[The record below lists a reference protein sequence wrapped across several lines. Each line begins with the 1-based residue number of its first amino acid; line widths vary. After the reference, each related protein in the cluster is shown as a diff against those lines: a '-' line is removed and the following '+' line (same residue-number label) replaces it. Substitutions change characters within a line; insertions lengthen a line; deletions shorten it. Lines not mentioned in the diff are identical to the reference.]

1 MASLEKIEE
10 MLIKKAK
17 EDSLQK
23 NKSKSKRNEFIKE
36 HYKKCL
42 QLISPIMN
50 NGKIIIKEF
59 QYNIIMHL
67 FRLSLNIDYIPSVFI
82 KQMAEL
88 SSFTTIEIEGFFAE
102 IKSHKSTEFLSM
114 YYKIVSVIMN
124 NKYIKESKKKYF
136 ENVMSEKLNEKTIS
150 FFMNL
155 ITQSNETLDPK
166 TKILIKAITQ
176 NEFEFFEVFAHNF
189 KKVLFELIN
198 SKNNKNWINKYVF
211 KIIEKCLIKLPKVE
225 KEFLVKLGEICH
237 SLIDLF
243 LTKKNMNIKKI
254 YRQSMR
260 IMYIIYH
267 KRNEKLS
274 KILKFFD
281 LKFKPIL
288 NIKEL
293 QKDFILDTID
303 DFFDIN
309 FNILNNNSD
318 LLQYYK
324 YFYDLLLNSQSGLET
339 EIYNHSIEE
348 IFKYEMN
355 LHINDNNN
363 ISFIRKLLKDF
374 CSSDEKLNQLSINLI
389 CGIIKK
395 FPSYMKI
402 KIVEEISLTNFS
414 FFNNEKHI
422 PFLVKLLES
431 LEENTNE
438 QKILD
443 YYMKYLD
450 TLFIHMINKK
460 YSSQRFIQFLDTVN
474 CSQEKKFYLTVKYA
488 NKFFIYL
495 QENNLFIR
503 GDALSRTKTKRNKNK
518 EKDGGKNNDSSSII
532 KYNTFYIPV
541 KSNNESNFTIDE
553 IVINFLR
560 ILAMNSVNIEY
571 FPENKY
577 QELLNIYSF
586 FIIYKITM
594 FPEIEYNSKLQ
605 ILSSYNKN
613 DIDYSIYLL
622 IFSNNL
628 PQITFNRNTCLTSP
642 IKIEISPLLLTEI
655 KRNKKILPSEF
666 SDFGM
671 THDINIETKIYLLG
685 IYYQFVSKYYLI
697 NAIFNKEEPW
707 PQQLQL
713 LTSKIDIN
721 QLYHVKISVINL
733 FYYMSDNLFITYNN
747 NKEFLS
753 KMFSKFEEKNFKT
766 FRSSFN
772 TIFKQKIISH
782 DLKLLLNFSCYFQE
796 YISEKAIKLIK
807 KYAKYFPFLLNE
819 YDIFEYYVN
828 ILGIL
833 IYKTIQK
840 YDYFITE
847 IPIEGMNLSLEI
859 SSDNKKLTQTYKSL
873 NKIFEKSLQKSY
885 MINNNNISFNM
896 SNYMNQY
903 TINPTGRGEVMN
915 FSVNLLQK
923 IYNNIK
929 KIEIPPTLKTSAYLE
944 AEKFQNYYKTH
955 VKKNYDKYLSLASVN
970 DIYSPGDYSK
980 STKLQLRNKYIGI
993 IEGKMN
999 NLKTEFNND
1008 DDECYYKFKSEITKK
1023 ILLYFKEE
1031 QNIDS
1036 LTNKMTSIMIELSA
1050 FIIYIDRKDFM
1061 PTFRKSIIRDEILNI
1076 ITSISMT
1083 LYNSSSYETIC
1094 FCWEWILYFKHDR
1107 IQIVLDNIK
1116 NCILNKATNFIS
1128 GSDSTKK
1135 NDSDIFN
1142 LINTLDESVIK
1153 SQKDYENN
1161 LPKKIKEIED
1171 SIEQNNNVVN
1181 NKTLLKI
1188 ELINERL
1195 NKNCN
1200 YITYEEFINSRI
1212 ILLKFLKECMN
1223 EFCKCDMEKLNRVYK
1238 IIKILIDEDIDLN
1251 RYKVPIYIYLHFL
1264 IFNISLEIIDIFSSR
1279 LSLFKISEDELLDFK
1294 LRTIL
1299 FALNYFLYDNQR
1311 RLIPNQFILQETQQ
1325 TMINC
1330 EELLHSD
1337 KSKKKEINPKNDRNV
1352 LKLLVEVLGG
1362 SLRENKKYKLT
1373 FEDFEQ
1379 ILIFLIESEMNRL
1392 KYWNNPSASHTSS
1405 MTGHDEEK
1413 RKKILTNIFT
1423 YSDKLSIK
1431 LIQRFPWIE
1440 KKYPSLITSLG
1451 EKILSNKKEF
1461 YNEPYALNIMIKYII
1476 DSKKRDLQN
1485 GGIMKHFICWK
1496 FPLLNFSLQY
1506 ISLEYDDYYY
1516 LHKFCIHILNH
1527 SSTTAIIFYL
1537 PQLIQS
1543 LRTETH
1549 FQVPEFILKKCKES
1563 AMITHQ
1569 FLWALKVEEVMAPQI
1584 KKRYL
1589 PKNYIEKIN
1598 SSEISRILR
1607 YKIMKNLN
1615 YIQRKF
1621 WYEEDKIFSDVNEV
1635 SACFLHPEGDYSHL
1649 NLKMTKEEKTDFV
1662 RGELAKLQGKILPY
1676 IYLPTNPTYRLS
1688 NILPKSAVTLQSAK
1702 KVPFK
1707 VSFEA
1712 VEYPGPDKEK
1722 SINNMS
1728 VLDFIEFEFE
1738 SMKKPYIPLIVS
1750 FIHSFRN
1757 RNEMFSIGIPTNI
1770 NEKNNMNKISQK
1782 ILDEEEIEKNSFN
1795 NYKIDKDNSDLS
1807 LSDIDIN
1814 EEGNINND
1822 TAQEKDN
1829 PQNLYIPI
1837 LEPRAFRENKNYLND
1852 AIDNGHFP
1860 NDTIPAIENGQK
1872 NAIYPYNSV
1881 TLKNTLSNEKSQNN
1895 NDKLKDAFFV
1905 ALEKNSAHNLLTLCR
1920 NTTNNNDTNIY
1931 KGKFNNIVNQNLKAD
1946 NDINSNIYLNQQ
1958 IQFQQTIEDNNKRH
1972 NLSFLDDCT
1981 LDDQEEEYEVRSNQS
1996 SDSFGIQN
2004 SKLIEE
2010 SINKEPNKINMPC
2023 IFKVG
2028 DDLRQ
2033 DSLAL
2038 QVIQIFREIFKQSGL
2053 NLYTYPYQTISTIS
2067 PKCNDLGGYIEV
2079 VKDTDS
2085 RDQIGKTY
2093 DTNLYDYYLCS
2104 FGQENSNEFREARK
2118 NLIES
2123 TAAYAIISY
2132 ILQIKDRHNGN
2143 ILVDKKG
2150 HLIHIDFG
2158 FIFDIS
2164 PGGNMKFEKAEFKL
2178 TKEMMQ
2184 IMGGNNSE
2192 AYKTFVDLTCKAFLA
2207 CRDNM
2212 NKLLDPVV
2220 LMFSSGLDCFRD
2232 NSIKN
2237 FIDRFKLELSEE
2249 EAVKYMKSAI
2259 QTAEDN
2265 WRTNMYDFIQKKQN
2279 NIYY

>member
-1 MASLEKIEE
+1 MKNLEQIEE
-10 MLIKKAK
+10 MLIKRIK
-17 EDSLQK
+17 EEKSQQK
-23 NKSKSKRNEFIKE
+23 NNFTKKSKSYEFLKE

-42 QLISPIMN
+42 QLISPIML

-67 FRLSLNIDYIPSVFI
+67 FRLTLRTDYIPSVFI
-82 KQMAEL
+82 KQIAEM
-88 SSFTTIEIEGFFAE
+88 SSFTTIEIEGYFSE
-102 IKSHKSTEFLSM
+102 IKSHKSTEFLTM

-124 NKYIKESKKKYF
+124 NKYIKESKKKFF
-136 ENVMSEKLNEKTIS
+136 ESVMTEKLNEKTIS
-150 FFMNL
+150 FFMSL
-155 ITQSNETLDPK
+155 ITQSNESLDPNS
-166 TKILIKAITQ
+166 KILIKAITQ

-189 KKVLFELIN
+189 KKVLFELIY
-198 SKNNKNWINKYVF
+198 SKTNRNWINKYVF

-225 KEFLVKLGEICH
+225 KDFLLKLGEICH
-237 SLIDLF
+237 SLMDLF
-243 LTKKNMNIKKI
+243 LIKKNMNIKKL

-260 IMYIIYH
+260 IIYIIYH
-267 KRNEKLS
+267 KRNERLS

-288 NIKEL
+288 EMKEL
-293 QKDFILDTID
+293 SKEFIIDTIN
-303 DFFDIN
+303 DFFEVN
-309 FNILNNNSD
+309 LYILNQNSD
-318 LLQYYK
+318 ISQYYK
-324 YFYDLLLNSQSGLET
+324 YFYEQLLKSQNVLET

-348 IFKYEMN
+348 IFKYEMKMN
-355 LHINDNNN
+355 SNDNNN
-363 ISFIRKLLKDF
+363 ISFLRKLLKDF
-374 CSSDEKLNQLSINLI
+374 CESDEKKNQLSINLI
-389 CGIIKK
+389 CEIIKK

-414 FFNNEKHI
+414 FFNNVKHI

-450 TLFIHMINKK
+450 TLFIHMINRK

-474 CSQEKKFYLTVKYA
+474 CTQEKKFYLTIKYA

-503 GDALSRTKTKRNKNK
+503 GDLLSRTKTRKKTTNKLDNPM
-518 EKDGGKNNDSSSII
+518 I
-532 KYNTFYIPV
+532 KYNTFYIPI
-541 KSNNESNFTIDE
+541 KGGNEDVFNIDE

-560 ILAMNSVNIEY
+560 ILALNSVNIEY
-571 FPENKY
+571 FPENRY

-594 FPEIEYNSKLQ
+594 FPEIEYNSKLL
-605 ILSSYNKN
+605 ILSNNSKN
-613 DIDYSIYLL
+613 DIEYSVYLL

-628 PQITFNRNTCLTSP
+628 PQITFNRNTCLTTP
-642 IKIEISPLLLTEI
+642 IKIEISPLLLTQI
-655 KRNKKILPSEF
+655 KGNKKILPSEF
-666 SDFGM
+666 SDFGI
-671 THDINIETKIYLLG
+671 TQDINIETKIYLLG

-697 NAIFNKEEPW
+697 NVIFNKEEPW

-713 LTSKIDIN
+713 LANIINID
-721 QLYHVKISVINL
+721 QLYHVKISLINL
-733 FYYMSDNLFITYNN
+733 FYYMSDNLFITYND

-753 KMFSKFEEKNFKT
+753 RMFSKFEEKNFKT

-782 DLKLLLNFSCYFQE
+782 DLKLLLNFACYFNE
-796 YISEKAIKLIK
+796 DISEKAIKLIK

-828 ILGIL
+828 ILGVL

-840 YDYFITE
+840 YDFYITE
-847 IPIEGMNLSLEI
+847 FPMEGINIPLEI
-859 SSDNKKLTQTYKSL
+859 SSDNKKLAHIYKNLS
-873 NKIFEKSLQKSY
+873 KIFEKSLQKSY

-903 TINPTGRGEVMN
+903 TINPTGRGEIMN

-970 DIYSPGDYSK
+970 DIFSPGDYSK

-993 IEGKMN
+993 VEGKMN
-999 NLKTEFNND
+999 NLKSEYNN
-1008 DDECYYKFKSEITKK
+1008 DDECYYKFKSDITKK
-1023 ILLYFKEE
+1023 IIIYFKEE

-1061 PTFRKSIIRDEILNI
+1061 PTFNKSIIRDEILNI

-1083 LYNSSSYETIC
+1083 LYNTSSYETIC
-1094 FCWEWILYFKHDR
+1094 FCWEWILYFKHDI
-1107 IQIVLDNIK
+1107 IQIVLNNIK
-1116 NCILNKATNFIS
+1116 NCILNKESNFIS
-1128 GSDSTKK
+1128 GSDYTKK
-1135 NDSDIFN
+1135 NNSDIFN
-1142 LINTLDESVIK
+1142 LINTLEESIIK
-1153 SQKDYENN
+1153 SQKDYEVN

-1171 SIEQNNNVVN
+1171 SIYQRNIINNN
-1181 NKTLLKI
+1181 KSQLKI
-1188 ELINERL
+1188 QLINEKL

-1200 YITYEEFINSRI
+1200 KITYEEFINSRI

-1223 EFCKCDMEKLNRVYK
+1223 EFCKCDMEKLTRVYK
-1238 IIKILIDEDIDLN
+1238 IIKILIDEDIDIN
-1251 RYKVPIYIYLHFL
+1251 RFKVPIYIYLHFL
-1264 IFNISLEIIDIFSSR
+1264 VLNISLEIIDIFSVR
-1279 LSLFKISEDELLDFK
+1279 LSLFKISENELLDFK

-1299 FALNYFLYDNQR
+1299 YALNYFLYDNQR
-1311 RLIPNQFILQETQQ
+1311 RLIPNKFILQETQQ

-1337 KSKKKEINPKNDRNV
+1337 KNKKKEINPKNRII

-1362 SLRENKKYKLT
+1362 NIQENKKNKIT
-1373 FEDFEQ
+1373 FEDFEK

-1413 RKKILTNIFT
+1413 IKKLLTNIFN

-1431 LIQRFPWIE
+1431 LIQRFPWIQ
-1440 KKYPSLITSLG
+1440 KKYPYLIASLG
-1451 EKILSNKKEF
+1451 EKIYSNKKEF
-1461 YNEPYALNIMIKYII
+1461 YNEPYALNILIEYII
-1476 DSKKRDLQN
+1476 DSNKNDLKK

-1496 FPLLNFSLQY
+1496 LPLLNFSLQY
-1506 ISLEYDDYYY
+1506 ISLKYDDCYY
-1516 LHKFCIHILNH
+1516 LHKFCTHILNH

-1549 FQVPEFILKKCKES
+1549 FQVPSFILKKCKES
-1563 AMITHQ
+1563 SMITHQ
-1569 FLWALKVEEVMAPQI
+1569 FLWALNVEEIMSPKI

-1589 PKNYIEKIN
+1589 PKNYIEKIK
-1598 SSEISRILR
+1598 SYEISKILR
-1607 YKIMKNLN
+1607 FKIIKNLN

-1621 WYEEDKIFSDVNEV
+1621 WYEEDKIFSDINEV
-1635 SACFLHPEGDYSHL
+1635 SACFLHPEGDYAHL
-1649 NLKMTKEEKTDFV
+1649 NLKMTKEEKTEFV
-1662 RGELAKLQGKILPY
+1662 VQELTKLQGKILPY
-1676 IYLPTNPTYRLS
+1676 IYLPTNPTYKLS

-1702 KVPFK
+1702 KVPFI

-1712 VEYPGPDKEK
+1712 VEYPGPDNEK

-1728 VLDFIEFEFE
+1728 LIDFIEFQFE
-1738 SMKKPYIPLIVS
+1738 SDKKNIAPLIVS
-1750 FIHSFRN
+1750 LIHSYRN
-1757 RNEMFSIGIPTNI
+1757 RNEMYSITARTNDDK
-1770 NEKNNMNKISQK
+1770 NYNKYNNMISD
-1782 ILDEEEIEKNSFN
+1782 DEDIESNNLNNGQNSN
-1795 NYKIDKDNSDLS
+1795 VS
-1807 LSDIDIN
+1807 LSDLDIN
-1814 EEGNINND
+1814 DEGNIYND

-1837 LEPRAFRENKNYLND
+1837 LEPRAFRDNNNNIENGLRINT
-1852 AIDNGHFP
+1852 IDKDNFP
-1860 NDTIPAIENGQK
+1860 NDSAQSITNLNFKYTFNNNGIDDKKMINEKLKNNFLGAYENNNAQNILTISPNSKDVNKLTISPK
-1872 NAIYPYNSV
+1872 NKKYNSKV
-1881 TLKNTLSNEKSQNN
+1881 ININEINNNFFVNQKSIDINNIINIKNTNNPNNPNN
-1895 NDKLKDAFFV
+1895 NYQLDF
-1905 ALEKNSAHNLLTLCR
+1905 
-1920 NTTNNNDTNIY
+1920 
-1931 KGKFNNIVNQNLKAD
+1931 
-1946 NDINSNIYLNQQ
+1946 
-1958 IQFQQTIEDNNKRH
+1958 
-1972 NLSFLDDCT
+1972 SFLDDCT
-1981 LDDQEEEYEVRSNQS
+1981 LEEKEEESEIKSNKSLS
-1996 SDSFGIQN
+1996 SFNSQN
-2004 SKLIEE
+2004 SKLLEQNIE
-2010 SINKEPNKINMPC
+2010 KEPNKINMPC

-2038 QVIQIFREIFKQSGL
+2038 QVIQIFKEIFKQSGL
-2053 NLYTYPYQTISTIS
+2053 NIYTYPYQTISTIS
-2067 PKCNDLGGYIEV
+2067 PKYKDLGGYIEV

-2123 TAAYAIISY
+2123 LAAYAVISY

-2143 ILVDKKG
+2143 ILIDKQG

-2164 PGGNMKFEKAEFKL
+2164 PAGNMKFEKAEFKL

-2184 IMGGNNSE
+2184 IMGGNNSD
-2192 AYKTFVDLTCKAFLA
+2192 AYKTFVDLTVKAYLA

-2220 LMFSSGLDCFRD
+2220 LMFSSGLDCFRE

-2237 FIDRFKLELSEE
+2237 FIDRFKLELNEE
-2249 EAVKYMKSAI
+2249 EAVKYMKDI
-2259 QTAEDN
+2259 IETAEDN
-2265 WRTNMYDFIQKKQN
+2265 WRTNVYDFIQKKQN

>member
-1 MASLEKIEE
+1 MNNLEKIEE
-10 MLIKKAK
+10 MLIKRVK
-17 EDSLQK
+17 EENSIQK
-23 NKSKSKRNEFIKE
+23 NKSKKNEFIKE
-36 HYKKCL
+36 HYTKCL
-42 QLISPIMN
+42 QLISPIMY

-67 FRLSLNIDYIPSVFI
+67 FRLTLNIDYIPSIFI
-82 KQMAEL
+82 KQIAEM

-136 ENVMSEKLNEKTIS
+136 ENVMTEKLNEKTIS

-155 ITQSNETLDPK
+155 ITQSNDSLDPK

-198 SKNNKNWINKYVF
+198 TKNNKNWINKYVF

-267 KRNEKLS
+267 KRNEKLT

-288 NIKEL
+288 TMKEL
-293 QKDFILDTID
+293 PKEFLIDTID
-303 DFFDIN
+303 DFFDVN
-309 FNILNNNSD
+309 FNILNQNND

-324 YFYDLLLNSQSGLET
+324 YFYDLLLNSQSGIET
-339 EIYNHSIEE
+339 DIYNHSIEE

-355 LHINDNNN
+355 LHPNDSNNN

-389 CGIIKK
+389 CGIIIK
-395 FPSYMKI
+395 FPSYMKV

-414 FFNNEKHI
+414 FFNNVKHI

-460 YSSQRFIQFLDTVN
+460 YSSQRFIQFLDNVHCT
-474 CSQEKKFYLTVKYA
+474 QEKKFYLTIKYA
-488 NKFFIYL
+488 NKYFIYL

-503 GDALSRTKTKRNKNK
+503 GDVLTRTKTKRGKNK
-518 EKDGGKNNDSSSII
+518 DNKDKVNSEPSIV

-541 KSNNESNFTIDE
+541 KSANEDNFSIDE

-605 ILSSYNKN
+605 ILSSYTKN
-613 DIDYSIYLL
+613 DIEYSIYLL

-628 PQITFNRNTCLTSP
+628 PQITFNRNTCLTTP
-642 IKIEISPLLLTEI
+642 IKIEISPLLLSEI
-655 KRNKKILPSEF
+655 KKNKKILPSEF

-697 NAIFNKEEPW
+697 NVIFNKEEPW
-707 PQQLQL
+707 PQQSQL
-713 LTSKIDIN
+713 LTNIIDIN

-733 FYYMSDNLFITYNN
+733 FYYMCDNLFITISN

-782 DLKLLLNFSCYFQE
+782 DLKLLLNFACYFQE
-796 YISEKAIKLIK
+796 DISEKAIKLIK

-828 ILGIL
+828 ILGVL

-840 YDYFITE
+840 YDFFITE
-847 IPIEGMNLSLEI
+847 IPMEGINSSLEI

-873 NKIFEKSLQKSY
+873 YKIFEKSLQKSY

-903 TINPTGRGEVMN
+903 TINPTGRGEIMN

-955 VKKNYDKYLSLASVN
+955 VKKNYDKFLSLASVN
-970 DIYSPGDYSK
+970 DIFSPGDYSK

-999 NLKTEFNND
+999 NLKTEFNNN

-1023 ILLYFKEE
+1023 IIVYFKEE

-1050 FIIYIDRKDFM
+1050 FIIYIDRKEFM
-1061 PTFRKSIIRDEILNI
+1061 PTFNKSIIRDEILNI

-1116 NCILNKATNFIS
+1116 NCILNKAANFIS
-1128 GSDSTKK
+1128 GSDYTKK

-1142 LINTLDESVIK
+1142 LINTLDESIINA
-1153 SQKDYENN
+1153 QKDYEQN
-1161 LPKKIKEIED
+1161 LPKKIKEIEEAL
-1171 SIEQNNNVVN
+1171 SNNYIINN
-1181 NKTLLKI
+1181 NKTQLKI

-1200 YITYEEFINSRI
+1200 FITYEEFINSRI

-1251 RYKVPIYIYLHFL
+1251 KYKVPIYIYLHFL
-1264 IFNISLEIIDIFSSR
+1264 ILNISLEIIDIFSSR
-1279 LSLFKISEDELLDFK
+1279 LSLFKISENELFDFK

-1311 RLIPNQFILQETQQ
+1311 RLISNKFILQETQQ

-1337 KSKKKEINPKNDRNV
+1337 KGKKKEINSKNDRNV

-1362 SLRENKKYKLT
+1362 SLKENTKCKLT

-1413 RKKILTNIFT
+1413 RKKILNNIFT

-1431 LIQRFPWIE
+1431 LIQRFPWIQ

-1476 DSKKRDLQN
+1476 DAKKNDLKN
-1485 GGIMKHFICWK
+1485 GGIMKHLICWK
-1496 FPLLNFSLQY
+1496 LPLLNFSLQY

-1549 FQVPEFILKKCKES
+1549 FLVPSFILKKCKES

-1569 FLWALKVEEVMAPQI
+1569 FLWALKVEEVMAPKI

-1589 PKNYIEKIN
+1589 PENYIEKIN

-1635 SACFLHPEGDYSHL
+1635 SACFLHPEGEYSHL
-1649 NLKMTKEEKTDFV
+1649 SLKMTKEEKTEFV
-1662 RGELAKLQGKILPY
+1662 RSELTKLQGKILPY

-1702 KVPFK
+1702 KVPFI

-1722 SINNMS
+1722 SINNMY
-1728 VLDFIEFEFE
+1728 VLDFVEFEFD
-1738 SMKKPYIPLIVS
+1738 SVKKNYIPLIVT

-1757 RNEMFSIGIPTNI
+1757 KNEMLSFGLPP
-1770 NEKNNMNKISQK
+1770 NMNLNKYNQQIF
-1782 ILDEEEIEKNSFN
+1782 DEEEIEKNSLN
-1795 NYKIDKDNSDLS
+1795 NFKNDKDSEGLS

-1814 EEGNINND
+1814 DEGNINND

-1852 AIDNGHFP
+1852 AIDNGQFP
-1860 NDTIPAIENGQK
+1860 NDSVPLMENGQK
-1872 NAIYPYNSV
+1872 NRIIQYNNLN
-1881 TLKNTLSNEKSQNN
+1881 LKNTNSNEKNP
-1895 NDKLKDAFFV
+1895 NDRLKDAFLV
-1905 ALEKNSAHNLLTLCR
+1905 ALEQNSAHNLLTLCR
-1920 NTTNNNDTNIY
+1920 NPTNINDTNVI
-1931 KGKFNNIVNQNLKAD
+1931 KGKINLNSFKTIT
-1946 NDINSNIYLNQQ
+1946 DINNNNY
-1958 IQFQQTIEDNNKRH
+1958 IQKPTDNSKKN
-1972 NLSFLDDCT
+1972 NFSFLDDCT
-1981 LDDQEEEYEVRSNQS
+1981 IDEQEEEDEVKSNQS
-1996 SDSFGIQN
+1996 SDSFGNQN
-2004 SKLIEE
+2004 SKLIEQNIKQE
-2010 SINKEPNKINMPC
+2010 QNKINMPC

-2038 QVIQIFREIFKQSGL
+2038 QVIQIFKEIFKQSGL
-2053 NLYTYPYQTISTIS
+2053 NIYTYPYQTISTIS
-2067 PKCNDLGGYIEV
+2067 PKYNDLGGYIEV

-2164 PGGNMKFEKAEFKL
+2164 PAGNMKFEKAEFKL
-2178 TKEMMQ
+2178 TKEMIQ

-2192 AYKTFVDLTCKAFLA
+2192 AYKTFVDLTVKAFLA

-2220 LMFSSGLDCFRD
+2220 LMFSSGLDCFREK
-2232 NSIKN
+2232 SIEHFK
-2237 FIDRFKLELSEE
+2237 DRFKLELNEE
-2249 EAVKYMKSAI
+2249 EAVKYMKKII
-2259 QTAEDN
+2259 QNAEDN

>member
-1 MASLEKIEE
+1 MKNLEQIEE
-10 MLIKKAK
+10 MLIKRIK
-17 EDSLQK
+17 EEKSQQK
-23 NKSKSKRNEFIKE
+23 NNFTKKSKSYEFLKE

-42 QLISPIMN
+42 QLISPIML

-67 FRLSLNIDYIPSVFI
+67 FRLTLRTDYIPSVFI
-82 KQMAEL
+82 KQIAEM
-88 SSFTTIEIEGFFAE
+88 SSFTTIEIEGYFSE
-102 IKSHKSTEFLSM
+102 IKSHKSTEFLTM

-124 NKYIKESKKKYF
+124 NKYIKESKKKFF
-136 ENVMSEKLNEKTIS
+136 ESVMTEKLNEKTIS
-150 FFMNL
+150 FFMSL
-155 ITQSNETLDPK
+155 ITQSNESLDPNS
-166 TKILIKAITQ
+166 KILIKAITQ

-189 KKVLFELIN
+189 KKVLFELIY
-198 SKNNKNWINKYVF
+198 SKTNRNWINKYVF

-225 KEFLVKLGEICH
+225 KDFLLKLGEICH
-237 SLIDLF
+237 SLMDLF
-243 LTKKNMNIKKI
+243 LIKKNMNIKKL

-260 IMYIIYH
+260 IIYIIYH
-267 KRNEKLS
+267 KRNERLS

-288 NIKEL
+288 EMKEL
-293 QKDFILDTID
+293 SKEFIIDTIN
-303 DFFDIN
+303 DFFEVN
-309 FNILNNNSD
+309 LYILNQNSD
-318 LLQYYK
+318 ISQYYK
-324 YFYDLLLNSQSGLET
+324 YFYEQLLKSQNVLET

-348 IFKYEMN
+348 IFKYEMKMN
-355 LHINDNNN
+355 SNDNNN
-363 ISFIRKLLKDF
+363 ISFLRKLLKDF
-374 CSSDEKLNQLSINLI
+374 CESDEKKNQLSINLI
-389 CGIIKK
+389 CEIIKK

-414 FFNNEKHI
+414 FFNNVKHI

-450 TLFIHMINKK
+450 TLFIHMINRK

-474 CSQEKKFYLTVKYA
+474 CTQEKKFYLTIKYA

-503 GDALSRTKTKRNKNK
+503 GDLLSRTKTRKKTTNKLDNPM
-518 EKDGGKNNDSSSII
+518 I
-532 KYNTFYIPV
+532 KYNTFYIPI
-541 KSNNESNFTIDE
+541 KGGNEDVFNIDE

-560 ILAMNSVNIEY
+560 ILALNSVNIEY
-571 FPENKY
+571 FPENRY

-594 FPEIEYNSKLQ
+594 FPEIEYNSKLL
-605 ILSSYNKN
+605 ILSNNSKN
-613 DIDYSIYLL
+613 DIEYSVYLL

-628 PQITFNRNTCLTSP
+628 PQITFNRNTCLTTP
-642 IKIEISPLLLTEI
+642 IKIEISPLLLTQI
-655 KRNKKILPSEF
+655 KGNKKILPSEF
-666 SDFGM
+666 SDFGI
-671 THDINIETKIYLLG
+671 TQDINIETKIYLLG

-697 NAIFNKEEPW
+697 NVIFNKEEPW

-713 LTSKIDIN
+713 LANIINID
-721 QLYHVKISVINL
+721 QLYHVKISLINL
-733 FYYMSDNLFITYNN
+733 FYYMSDNLFITYND

-753 KMFSKFEEKNFKT
+753 RMFSKFEEKNFKT

-782 DLKLLLNFSCYFQE
+782 DLKLLLNFACYFNE
-796 YISEKAIKLIK
+796 DISEKAIKLIK

-828 ILGIL
+828 ILGVL

-840 YDYFITE
+840 YDFYITE
-847 IPIEGMNLSLEI
+847 FPMEGINIPLEI
-859 SSDNKKLTQTYKSL
+859 SSDNKKLAHIYKNLS
-873 NKIFEKSLQKSY
+873 KIFEKSLQKSY

-903 TINPTGRGEVMN
+903 TINPTGRGEIMN

-970 DIYSPGDYSK
+970 DIFSPGDYSK

-993 IEGKMN
+993 VEGKMN
-999 NLKTEFNND
+999 NLKSEYNN
-1008 DDECYYKFKSEITKK
+1008 DDECYYKFKSDITKK
-1023 ILLYFKEE
+1023 IIIYFKEE

-1061 PTFRKSIIRDEILNI
+1061 PTFNKSIIRDEILNI

-1083 LYNSSSYETIC
+1083 LYNTSSYETIC
-1094 FCWEWILYFKHDR
+1094 FCWEWILYFKHDI
-1107 IQIVLDNIK
+1107 IQIVLNNIK
-1116 NCILNKATNFIS
+1116 NCILNKESNFIS
-1128 GSDSTKK
+1128 GSDYTKK
-1135 NDSDIFN
+1135 NNSDIFN
-1142 LINTLDESVIK
+1142 LINTLEESIIK
-1153 SQKDYENN
+1153 SQEDYEVN

-1171 SIEQNNNVVN
+1171 SIYQRNIINNN
-1181 NKTLLKI
+1181 KSQLKI
-1188 ELINERL
+1188 QLINEKL

-1200 YITYEEFINSRI
+1200 KITYEEFINSRI

-1223 EFCKCDMEKLNRVYK
+1223 EFCKCDMEKLTRVYK
-1238 IIKILIDEDIDLN
+1238 IIKILIDEDIDIN
-1251 RYKVPIYIYLHFL
+1251 RFKVPIYIYLHFL
-1264 IFNISLEIIDIFSSR
+1264 VLNISLEIIDIFSVR
-1279 LSLFKISEDELLDFK
+1279 LSLFKISENELLDFK

-1299 FALNYFLYDNQR
+1299 YALNYFLYDNQR
-1311 RLIPNQFILQETQQ
+1311 RLIPNKFILQETQQ

-1337 KSKKKEINPKNDRNV
+1337 KNKKKEINPKNRII

-1362 SLRENKKYKLT
+1362 NIQENKKNKIT
-1373 FEDFEQ
+1373 FEDFEK

-1413 RKKILTNIFT
+1413 IKKLLTNIFN

-1431 LIQRFPWIE
+1431 LIQRFPWIQ
-1440 KKYPSLITSLG
+1440 KKYPYLIASLG
-1451 EKILSNKKEF
+1451 EKIYSNKKEF
-1461 YNEPYALNIMIKYII
+1461 YNEPYALNILIEYII
-1476 DSKKRDLQN
+1476 DSNKNDLKK

-1496 FPLLNFSLQY
+1496 LPLLNFSLQY
-1506 ISLEYDDYYY
+1506 ISLKYDDCYY
-1516 LHKFCIHILNH
+1516 LHKFCTHILNH

-1549 FQVPEFILKKCKES
+1549 FQVPSFILKKCKES
-1563 AMITHQ
+1563 SMITHQ
-1569 FLWALKVEEVMAPQI
+1569 FLWALNVEEIMSPKI

-1589 PKNYIEKIN
+1589 PKNYIEKIK
-1598 SSEISRILR
+1598 SYEISKILR
-1607 YKIMKNLN
+1607 FKIIKNLN

-1621 WYEEDKIFSDVNEV
+1621 WYEEDKIFSDINEV
-1635 SACFLHPEGDYSHL
+1635 SACFLHPEGDYAHL
-1649 NLKMTKEEKTDFV
+1649 NLKMTKEEKTEFV
-1662 RGELAKLQGKILPY
+1662 VQELTKLQGKILPY
-1676 IYLPTNPTYRLS
+1676 IYLPTNPTYKLS

-1702 KVPFK
+1702 KVPFI

-1712 VEYPGPDKEK
+1712 VEYPGPDNEK

-1728 VLDFIEFEFE
+1728 LIDFIEFQFE
-1738 SMKKPYIPLIVS
+1738 SDKKNIAPLIVS
-1750 FIHSFRN
+1750 LIHSYRN
-1757 RNEMFSIGIPTNI
+1757 RNEMYSITARTNDDK
-1770 NEKNNMNKISQK
+1770 NYNKYNNMISD
-1782 ILDEEEIEKNSFN
+1782 DEDIESNNLNNGQNSN
-1795 NYKIDKDNSDLS
+1795 VS
-1807 LSDIDIN
+1807 LSDLDIN
-1814 EEGNINND
+1814 DEGNIYND

-1837 LEPRAFRENKNYLND
+1837 LEPRAFRDNNNNIENGLRINT
-1852 AIDNGHFP
+1852 IDKDNFP
-1860 NDTIPAIENGQK
+1860 NDSAQSITNLNFKYTFNNNGIDDKKMINEKLKNNFFGAYENNNAQNILTISPNSKDVNKLTISPKNKKYNSKVININEINNNFFVNQKSIDINNIINIK
-1872 NAIYPYNSV
+1872 NANNS
-1881 TLKNTLSNEKSQNN
+1881 NNPNN
-1895 NDKLKDAFFV
+1895 NYQLDF
-1905 ALEKNSAHNLLTLCR
+1905 
-1920 NTTNNNDTNIY
+1920 
-1931 KGKFNNIVNQNLKAD
+1931 
-1946 NDINSNIYLNQQ
+1946 
-1958 IQFQQTIEDNNKRH
+1958 
-1972 NLSFLDDCT
+1972 SFLDDCT
-1981 LDDQEEEYEVRSNQS
+1981 LEEKEEESEIKSNKSLS
-1996 SDSFGIQN
+1996 SFNSQN
-2004 SKLIEE
+2004 SKLLEQNIE
-2010 SINKEPNKINMPC
+2010 KEPNKINMPC

-2038 QVIQIFREIFKQSGL
+2038 QVIQIFKEIFKQSGL
-2053 NLYTYPYQTISTIS
+2053 NIYTYPYQTISTIS
-2067 PKCNDLGGYIEV
+2067 PKYKDLGGYIEV

-2123 TAAYAIISY
+2123 LAAYAVISY

-2143 ILVDKKG
+2143 ILVDKQG

-2164 PGGNMKFEKAEFKL
+2164 PAGNMKFEKAEFKL

-2184 IMGGNNSE
+2184 IMGGNNSD
-2192 AYKTFVDLTCKAFLA
+2192 AYKTFVDLTVKAYLA

-2220 LMFSSGLDCFRD
+2220 LMFSSGLDCFRE

-2237 FIDRFKLELSEE
+2237 FIDRFKLELNEE
-2249 EAVKYMKSAI
+2249 EAVKYMKDI
-2259 QTAEDN
+2259 IETAEDN
-2265 WRTNMYDFIQKKQN
+2265 WRTNVYDFIQKKQN

>member
-1 MASLEKIEE
+1 MKNLQQIEE
-10 MLIKKAK
+10 MITSKIKEEKL
-17 EDSLQK
+17 SQK
-23 NKSKSKRNEFIKE
+23 NNFTKKSKSYEFLKE

-42 QLISPIMN
+42 QLISPIMS

-67 FRLSLNIDYIPSVFI
+67 FRLTLKVDYIPSVFI
-82 KQMAEL
+82 KQIAEM
-88 SSFTTIEIEGFFAE
+88 SSFTTIEIEGYFGE
-102 IKSHKSTEFLSM
+102 IKSHKSSEFLST

-124 NKYIKESKKKYF
+124 NKYIKESKKKFF
-136 ENVMSEKLNEKTIS
+136 ESIMTEKLNEKTIS
-150 FFMNL
+150 FFMSL
-155 ITQSNETLDPK
+155 ITQSNESLDPK

-198 SKNNKNWINKYVF
+198 RNWINKYVF

-225 KEFLVKLGEICH
+225 KDFLVKLGDICH
-237 SLIDLF
+237 SLMDLF
-243 LTKKNMNIKKI
+243 LIKKNMNIKKI

-260 IMYIIYH
+260 IIYIIYH
-267 KRNEKLS
+267 KRHERLS

-281 LKFKPIL
+281 MKFKPL
-288 NIKEL
+288 LEIKDLPKE
-293 QKDFILDTID
+293 FYIDTVD
-303 DFFDIN
+303 DFFDVN
-309 FNILNNNSD
+309 LYILNQNSD
-318 LLQYYK
+318 ISQYYK
-324 YFYDLLLNSQSGLET
+324 YFYDQLLKSHSALET
-339 EIYNHSIEE
+339 EVYDHSMEE
-348 IFKYEMN
+348 IFKYEMK
-355 LHINDNNN
+355 INSNENNN
-363 ISFIRKLLKDF
+363 ISFLRKLLKDF
-374 CSSDEKLNQLSINLI
+374 CESDEKMNQLSINLI
-389 CGIIKK
+389 CEIIKK

-414 FFNNEKHI
+414 FFNNVKHI

-431 LEENTNE
+431 LVENTNE

-450 TLFIHMINKK
+450 TLFIHVINRK
-460 YSSQRFIQFLDTVN
+460 YSSQRFIEFLDTVN
-474 CSQEKKFYLTVKYA
+474 CTQEKKFYMTIKYA

-503 GDALSRTKTKRNKNK
+503 ENALTRTRTKK
-518 EKDGGKNNDSSSII
+518 KNNNLKMDNPMI

-541 KSNNESNFTIDE
+541 KSGNEDPFNIDE
-553 IVINFLR
+553 IVISFLR
-560 ILAMNSVNIEY
+560 ILALNSVNIES

-594 FPEIEYNSKLQ
+594 FPEIEYNSKLL
-605 ILSSYNKN
+605 ILSNNSKN
-613 DIDYSIYLL
+613 DIEYSIYLL

-628 PQITFNRNTCLTSP
+628 PQITFNRNTCLTTP
-642 IKIEISPLLLTEI
+642 IKIEISPLLLTQI
-655 KRNKKILPSEF
+655 KGNKKILPSEF
-666 SDFGM
+666 SDFGI
-671 THDINIETKIYLLG
+671 TQDINIETKIYLLG

-697 NAIFNKEEPW
+697 NVIFNKEEPW
-707 PQQLQL
+707 PQQYQL
-713 LTSKIDIN
+713 LANTIDIN
-721 QLYHVKISVINL
+721 QLYHVKISLINL
-733 FYYMSDNLFITYNN
+733 FYYMSDNLFITYND

-753 KMFSKFEEKNFKT
+753 RMFSKFEEKNFKT

-782 DLKLLLNFSCYFQE
+782 DLKLLLNFACYFNE
-796 YISEKAIKLIK
+796 EISEKAIKLIK

-828 ILGIL
+828 ILGVL

-840 YDYFITE
+840 YDFFITDFPME
-847 IPIEGMNLSLEI
+847 GISIPLEI
-859 SSDNKKLTQTYKSL
+859 SSDSKKLTNIYKSL
-873 NKIFEKSLQKSY
+873 YKIFEKSLQKSY

-903 TINPTGRGEVMN
+903 TINPTGRGEIMN

-944 AEKFQNYYKTH
+944 AEKFQIYYKTH

-970 DIYSPGDYSK
+970 DIFSPGDYSK

-993 IEGKMN
+993 VEGKMN
-999 NLKTEFNND
+999 NLKAEDND
-1008 DDECYYKFKSEITKK
+1008 DNECYYKFKSDITKK
-1023 ILLYFKEE
+1023 IIAYFKEE
-1031 QNIDS
+1031 QNLDS

-1061 PTFRKSIIRDEILNI
+1061 PNFDKSIIRDEILNI

-1116 NCILNKATNFIS
+1116 NCVLNKESTFIS
-1128 GSDSTKK
+1128 GSDYTKK
-1135 NDSDIFN
+1135 NDSDIFD
-1142 LINTLDESVIK
+1142 LINTLEESLIK
-1153 SQKDYENN
+1153 SNNDYKLN

-1171 SIEQNNNVVN
+1171 SISQNNN
-1181 NKTLLKI
+1181 KSQLI
-1188 ELINERL
+1188 EIINEKL

-1200 YITYEEFINSRI
+1200 EITYEEFINSRI

-1238 IIKILIDEDIDLN
+1238 IIKILINENIDIN
-1251 RYKVPIYIYLHFL
+1251 HFKVPIYIYLHFL
-1264 IFNISLEIIDIFSSR
+1264 VLNISLEIIDIFSSR
-1279 LSLFKISEDELLDFK
+1279 LSLFKISENELLDFK

-1299 FALNYFLYDNQR
+1299 YALYYFLYDNQR
-1311 RLIPNQFILQETQQ
+1311 RLIPNKFILQETQQ

-1330 EELLHSD
+1330 EELLHND
-1337 KSKKKEINPKNDRNV
+1337 KNKKKEINPKNRTT
-1352 LKLLVEVLGG
+1352 LKLLAELLGG
-1362 SLRENKKYKLT
+1362 NINENKRNKLT
-1373 FEDFEQ
+1373 FEDFEK
-1379 ILIFLIESEMNRL
+1379 ILVFLIESEMNRL

-1413 RKKILTNIFT
+1413 IKKLLFNIFS

-1431 LIQRFPWIE
+1431 LFQRFPWIQ
-1440 KKYPSLITSLG
+1440 KKYPSLIRSLG
-1451 EKILSNKKEF
+1451 ERIYSNKKEF
-1461 YNEPYALNIMIKYII
+1461 YNEPYALNILIDYII
-1476 DSKKRDLQN
+1476 DSNKKDLKK
-1485 GGIMKHFICWK
+1485 GGIMKHLICWK
-1496 FPLLNFSLQY
+1496 LPLLNFSLQY
-1506 ISLEYDDYYY
+1506 ISLKYDDYFF

-1549 FQVPEFILKKCKES
+1549 FQVPFFILKKCKES
-1563 AMITHQ
+1563 SMITHQ
-1569 FLWALKVEEVMAPQI
+1569 FLWALKVEE
-1584 KKRYL
+1584 
-1589 PKNYIEKIN
+1589 N
-1598 SSEISRILR
+1598 SSEISKILR

-1621 WYEEDKIFSDVNEV
+1621 WYEEDKIFSDINEV
-1635 SACFLHPEGDYSHL
+1635 SACFLHPEGDHAHL
-1649 NLKMTKEEKTDFV
+1649 NLKMTKDEKTTFV
-1662 RGELAKLQGKILPY
+1662 REELSKLQGKILPY

-1702 KVPFK
+1702 KVPFI

-1712 VEYPGPDKEK
+1712 TEYPGPDNEK
-1722 SINNMS
+1722 SINNMTL
-1728 VLDFIEFEFE
+1728 LDFVEFEF
-1738 SMKKPYIPLIVS
+1738 KNTKNNYTPLIVS
-1750 FIHSFRN
+1750 LIHSYRN
-1757 RNEMFSIGIPTNI
+1757 KNEMFSLSIPTNKIGDKNYNNKYNI
-1770 NEKNNMNKISQK
+1770 NTE
-1782 ILDEEEIEKNSFN
+1782 EEEIEKNSMN
-1795 NYKIDKDNSDLS
+1795 NNSVS

-1814 EEGNINND
+1814 DEGNIYND

-1837 LEPRAFRENKNYLND
+1837 LEPRAFRENNIDDYKNNT
-1852 AIDNGHFP
+1852 IEKEPFP
-1860 NDTIPAIENGQK
+1860 NDSIGNTPKNKTIQNMNVKYSLNGFGDK
-1872 NAIYPYNSV
+1872 
-1881 TLKNTLSNEKSQNN
+1881 TLSNEK
-1895 NDKLKDAFFV
+1895 LKDTFLGAY
-1905 ALEKNSAHNLLTLCR
+1905 EKNNAYNLLTL
-1920 NTTNNNDTNIY
+1920 NI
-1931 KGKFNNIVNQNLKAD
+1931 NNIK
-1946 NDINSNIYLNQQ
+1946 
-1958 IQFQQTIEDNNKRH
+1958 DNNK
-1972 NLSFLDDCT
+1972 NGNSPKNININTKLINFNEINNNFFMNQKGSVDIYNNDQLNFSFLDDCT
-1981 LDDQEEEYEVRSNQS
+1981 LDEKESESEIKSNRTS
-1996 SDSFGIQN
+1996 NSFNSQN
-2004 SKLIEE
+2004 SKMIEQNIE
-2010 SINKEPNKINMPC
+2010 KEPNKINMPC

-2053 NLYTYPYQTISTIS
+2053 NIYTYPYQTISTIS
-2067 PKCNDLGGYIEV
+2067 PKYNDLGGYIEV

-2123 TAAYAIISY
+2123 IAAYAVISY

-2143 ILVDKKG
+2143 ILIDKKG

-2178 TKEMMQ
+2178 TKEMIQ

-2192 AYKTFVDLTCKAFLA
+2192 AYKTFVDLTVKAFLA

-2237 FIDRFKLELSEE
+2237 FTDRFKLELNEE
-2249 EAVKYMKSAI
+2249 EAVLYMKDII

>member
-1 MASLEKIEE
+1 MKNLQEIEE
-10 MLIKKAK
+10 MLTKRIKEEK
-17 EDSLQK
+17 SSQK
-23 NKSKSKRNEFIKE
+23 NNFTKKSKCCEFIKE

-42 QLISPIMN
+42 QLISPIMS
-50 NGKIIIKEF
+50 NGKIIIKEY

-67 FRLSLNIDYIPSVFI
+67 FRLTLKIDYIPSVFI
-82 KQMAEL
+82 KQIAEM
-88 SSFTTIEIEGFFAE
+88 STFTSIEIEGFFGE
-102 IKSHKSTEFLSM
+102 IKSHKNSEFLSL

-124 NKYIKESKKKYF
+124 NKYIKESKKKFF
-136 ENVMSEKLNEKTIS
+136 ESIMTEKLNEKTVP
-150 FFMNL
+150 FFKSL
-155 ITQSNETLDPK
+155 ITQSNESLDPQ

-176 NEFEFFEVFAHNF
+176 NEFEFFEVFAHDF
-189 KKVLFELIN
+189 KKILFELIN
-198 SKNNKNWINKYVF
+198 SKTNRNWINKYVF

-225 KEFLVKLGEICH
+225 KDFLAKLGEICH
-237 SLIDLF
+237 SLMDLF
-243 LTKKNMNIKKI
+243 LIKKNMNIKKI

-260 IMYIIYH
+260 IIYIIYH
-267 KRNEKLS
+267 KRNERLS

-281 LKFKPIL
+281 LKFKPL
-288 NIKEL
+288 LEMKEL
-293 QKDFILDTID
+293 PKEFIIDTVD

-309 FNILNNNSD
+309 LYILNQNSD
-318 LLQYYK
+318 ISQYYK
-324 YFYDLLLNSQSGLET
+324 YFYEQLLKSHSPLET
-339 EIYNHSIEE
+339 EVYDHSMEE
-348 IFKYEMN
+348 IFKYEIK
-355 LHINDNNN
+355 INSNENNN
-363 ISFIRKLLKDF
+363 ISFLRKLLKDF
-374 CSSDEKLNQLSINLI
+374 CESDEKMNQLSINLI
-389 CGIIKK
+389 CEIIKK

-414 FFNNEKHI
+414 FFNNVKHI
-422 PFLVKLLES
+422 TFLVKLLES
-431 LEENTNE
+431 LEDNTDE

-443 YYMKYLD
+443 YYQKYLD
-450 TLFIHMINKK
+450 TLFIHMINRK
-460 YSSQRFIQFLDTVN
+460 YSSEKFIEFLDNVN
-474 CSQEKKFYLTVKYA
+474 CTQEKKFYLTMKYA

-503 GDALSRTKTKRNKNK
+503 GDVLTRTRTKKKTNK
-518 EKDGGKNNDSSSII
+518 EKEENPMI

-541 KSNNESNFTIDE
+541 KSGNEDTFNIDE
-553 IVINFLR
+553 IVISFLR
-560 ILAMNSVNIEY
+560 ILALNSVNIEY

-594 FPEIEYNSKLQ
+594 FPEIEYNSKLL
-605 ILSSYNKN
+605 ILSDNSKN
-613 DIDYSIYLL
+613 DVEYSIYLL

-628 PQITFNRNTCLTSP
+628 PQITFNRNTCLTTP
-642 IKIEISPLLLTEI
+642 IKIEISPLLLTQI
-655 KRNKKILPSEF
+655 KGNKKILPSEF
-666 SDFGM
+666 SDFGI
-671 THDINIETKIYLLG
+671 TQDINIETKIYLLG

-697 NAIFNKEEPW
+697 NIIFNKEEPW

-713 LTSKIDIN
+713 LANTIDIN
-721 QLYHVKISVINL
+721 QLYHVKISLINL
-733 FYYMSDNLFITYNN
+733 FYYMSDNLFITYND

-782 DLKLLLNFSCYFQE
+782 DLKLLLNFACYFNE
-796 YISEKAIKLIK
+796 EISEKAIKLIK

-828 ILGIL
+828 ILGVL

-840 YDYFITE
+840 YDFFITE
-847 IPIEGMNLSLEI
+847 FPMEGINIPLEI
-859 SSDNKKLTQTYKSL
+859 SSDNKKLSHIYNSL
-873 NKIFEKSLQKSY
+873 SKIFEKSLQKSY

-903 TINPTGRGEVMN
+903 TINPTGRGEIMN

-970 DIYSPGDYSK
+970 DIFSPGDYSK

-999 NLKTEFNND
+999 NLKAEYND
-1008 DDECYYKFKSEITKK
+1008 DNECYYKFKSDITKK
-1023 ILLYFKEE
+1023 IITYFKEE

-1050 FIIYIDRKDFM
+1050 FIIYIDRKDFL
-1061 PTFRKSIIRDEILNI
+1061 PKFNKSIIRDEILNI

-1107 IQIVLDNIK
+1107 IQIVLNNIK
-1116 NCILNKATNFIS
+1116 NCVLNKESTFIS
-1128 GSDSTKK
+1128 GSDYTKK
-1135 NDSDIFN
+1135 NESDIFD
-1142 LINTLDESVIK
+1142 LINTLEESLIK
-1153 SQKDYENN
+1153 SQNDYKLN

-1171 SIEQNNNVVN
+1171 YVSQND
-1181 NKTLLKI
+1181 KKSQSKI
-1188 ELINERL
+1188 EIVNEKL

-1200 YITYEEFINSRI
+1200 NITYEEFINSRI

-1238 IIKILIDEDIDLN
+1238 IIKILIDEDIN
-1251 RYKVPIYIYLHFL
+1251 INCFKVPIYIYFHFL
-1264 IFNISLEIIDIFSSR
+1264 VLNISLEIIDIFSSR
-1279 LSLFKISEDELLDFK
+1279 LSLFKISENELLDFK

-1299 FALNYFLYDNQR
+1299 YALNYFLYDNQR
-1311 RLIPNQFILQETQQ
+1311 RLISNKFILQETQQ

-1337 KSKKKEINPKNDRNV
+1337 KNKKKEINPKNRTT
-1352 LKLLVEVLGG
+1352 LKLLIEILGG
-1362 SLRENKKYKLT
+1362 NMNENKRNKIT
-1373 FEDFEQ
+1373 FEDFEK

-1413 RKKILTNIFT
+1413 IKKLLSNIFT

-1431 LIQRFPWIE
+1431 LFQRFPWIK
-1440 KKYPSLITSLG
+1440 KKYPNLITSLG
-1451 EKILSNKKEF
+1451 ERIYSNKKEF
-1461 YNEPYALNIMIKYII
+1461 YTEPYALNILIDYII
-1476 DSKKRDLQN
+1476 DSNKKDLKK
-1485 GGIMKHFICWK
+1485 GGIMKHLICWK
-1496 FPLLNFSLQY
+1496 LPLLNFSLQY
-1506 ISLEYDDYYY
+1506 ISLKYDDYYY

-1527 SSTTAIIFYL
+1527 SSKTAIIFYL

-1543 LRTETH
+1543 LRTDTH
-1549 FQVPEFILKKCKES
+1549 FQVPFFILRKCKES
-1563 AMITHQ
+1563 SMITHQ
-1569 FLWALKVEEVMAPQI
+1569 FLWALKVEEIMAPQI

-1589 PKNYIEKIN
+1589 PKNYKEKIN
-1598 SSEISRILR
+1598 SSEISRLLR
-1607 YKIMKNLN
+1607 HKIIKNLN
-1615 YIQRKF
+1615 FIQRKF
-1621 WYEEDKIFSDVNEV
+1621 WYEEDKIFSDINEV
-1635 SACFLHPEGDYSHL
+1635 SACFLHPEGSYSHL
-1649 NLKMTKEEKTDFV
+1649 NLRMTKEEKTFFV
-1662 RGELAKLQGKILPY
+1662 REQLTKLQGKILPY
-1676 IYLPTNPTYRLS
+1676 IYLPTNPTYKLS

-1702 KVPFK
+1702 KVPFI

-1712 VEYPGPDKEK
+1712 MEYPGPDNEK
-1722 SINNMS
+1722 SINNMTL
-1728 VLDFIEFEFE
+1728 LDFVELEF
-1738 SMKKPYIPLIVS
+1738 KATKNNPLILS
-1750 FIHSFRN
+1750 MIHSYRN
-1757 RNEMFSIGIPTNI
+1757 RNEMFSINVPTNNI
-1770 NEKNNMNKISQK
+1770 NDKNYNRYNNLNS
-1782 ILDEEEIEKNSFN
+1782 DEEEIERNSLN
-1795 NYKIDKDNSDLS
+1795 NQNSMS

-1814 EEGNINND
+1814 DEGNIYND

-1837 LEPRAFRENKNYLND
+1837 LEPRAFRENNLDEYKNNT
-1852 AIDNGHFP
+1852 IEKEPFP
-1860 NDTIPAIENGQK
+1860 NDSTDNLLRSKIGPNIKYSLNGIGDKNFSKDTFLGAFEKNNEN
-1872 NAIYPYNSV
+1872 NLLN
-1881 TLKNTLSNEKSQNN
+1881 LNRNNTKSEINKINNSQNN
-1895 NDKLKDAFFV
+1895 ININTRVININEINTNFYGNKK
-1905 ALEKNSAHNLLTLCR
+1905 STLDLY
-1920 NTTNNNDTNIY
+1920 NNNNY
-1931 KGKFNNIVNQNLKAD
+1931 NNEQLD
-1946 NDINSNIYLNQQ
+1946 
-1958 IQFQQTIEDNNKRH
+1958 F
-1972 NLSFLDDCT
+1972 SFLNDCT
-1981 LDDQEEEYEVRSNQS
+1981 LDEKESESEIKSNRTS
-1996 SDSFGIQN
+1996 NSFNSQN
-2004 SKLIEE
+2004 SKMIEQNIE
-2010 SINKEPNKINMPC
+2010 KEPNKINMPC

-2053 NLYTYPYQTISTIS
+2053 NIYTYPYQTISTIS
-2067 PKCNDLGGYIEV
+2067 PKSNDLGGYIEV

-2093 DTNLYDYYLCS
+2093 DTNLYDYFLCS

-2123 TAAYAIISY
+2123 MAAYAVISY

-2143 ILVDKKG
+2143 ILIDKKG

-2178 TKEMMQ
+2178 TKEMIQ
-2184 IMGGNNSE
+2184 IMGGNNSD
-2192 AYKTFVDLTCKAFLA
+2192 AYKTFVDLTVKAFLA

-2237 FIDRFKLELSEE
+2237 FIDRFKLELNEE
-2249 EAVKYMKSAI
+2249 EAVKYMKDI
-2259 QTAEDN
+2259 IETAEDN
-2265 WRTNMYDFIQKKQN
+2265 WRTNIYDYIQKKQN

>member
-1 MASLEKIEE
+1 MNNLEKIEE
-10 MLIKKAK
+10 MLIRRVKEENSFHKNNSKK
-17 EDSLQK
+17 
-23 NKSKSKRNEFIKE
+23 NELIKE
-36 HYKKCL
+36 HYTNCL
-42 QLISPIMN
+42 QLISPIMS

-59 QYNIIMHL
+59 QYKIIMHL
-67 FRLSLNIDYIPSVFI
+67 FRLTLNIDYIPSIFI
-82 KQMAEL
+82 KQIAEM

-136 ENVMSEKLNEKTIS
+136 ESVMTEKLNEKTIS

-155 ITQSNETLDPK
+155 ITQSNDSLDPK

-225 KEFLVKLGEICH
+225 KEFLAKLGEICH

-267 KRNEKLS
+267 KRNEKLA
-274 KILKFFD
+274 KILRFFD

-288 NIKEL
+288 NMKEL
-293 QKDFILDTID
+293 TKEFLIDTMD
-303 DFFDIN
+303 DFFDVN
-309 FNILNNNSD
+309 FNILNKNND

-324 YFYDLLLNSQSGLET
+324 YFYDLLLKSQSGIET
-339 EIYNHSIEE
+339 DIYNHSIEE

-355 LHINDNNN
+355 LHPNDSNNN
-363 ISFIRKLLKDF
+363 ISFLRKLLKDF
-374 CSSDEKLNQLSINLI
+374 CSSDEKLSQLSINLI
-389 CGIIKK
+389 CGIIIK

-414 FFNNEKHI
+414 FFNNVKHI

-460 YSSQRFIQFLDTVN
+460 YSSQRFIQFLDNVH
-474 CSQEKKFYLTVKYA
+474 CSEEKKFYLTIKYA
-488 NKFFIYL
+488 NKYFIYL

-503 GDALSRTKTKRNKNK
+503 GDALSRTKTKRGKNK
-518 EKDGGKNNDSSSII
+518 DINNKSNTEPSIV

-541 KSNNESNFTIDE
+541 KSANEDNFSIDE

-571 FPENKY
+571 FPQNKY

-605 ILSSYNKN
+605 ISSSYTKN
-613 DIDYSIYLL
+613 DIEYSIYLL

-628 PQITFNRNTCLTSP
+628 PQITFNRNTCLTTP

-655 KRNKKILPSEF
+655 KKNKKILPSEF

-685 IYYQFVSKYYLI
+685 IYYQFVSKYYLV
-697 NAIFNKEEPW
+697 NVIFNKEEPW

-713 LTSKIDIN
+713 LTNVIDVH

-733 FYYMSDNLFITYNN
+733 FYYMCDNLFITISN

-782 DLKLLLNFSCYFQE
+782 DLKLLLNFSCYFHE
-796 YISEKAIKLIK
+796 DISEKAIKLIK

-840 YDYFITE
+840 YDFFITE
-847 IPIEGMNLSLEI
+847 ISMEGINSSLEI
-859 SSDNKKLTQTYKSL
+859 SSDNKKLSQTYKSL
-873 NKIFEKSLQKSY
+873 YKIFEKSLQKSY

-903 TINPTGRGEVMN
+903 TINPTGRGETMN

-970 DIYSPGDYSK
+970 DIFSPGDYSK

-999 NLKTEFNND
+999 NLKTEFNNN

-1023 ILLYFKEE
+1023 IILYFKEE

-1036 LTNKMTSIMIELSA
+1036 LTNKMTSVMIELSA
-1050 FIIYIDRKDFM
+1050 FIIYIDRKEFM

-1083 LYNSSSYETIC
+1083 LYNTSSYETIC

-1116 NCILNKATNFIS
+1116 NCILNKDSNFIS
-1128 GSDSTKK
+1128 GSDYTKK

-1142 LINTLDESVIK
+1142 LINTLDESIINA
-1153 SQKDYENN
+1153 QKDYEQN
-1161 LPKKIKEIED
+1161 LPKKIKEIEEAI
-1171 SIEQNNNVVN
+1171 SQNNNYMIN
-1181 NKTLLKI
+1181 NKAQLTI

-1200 YITYEEFINSRI
+1200 FITYEEFINSRI

-1251 RYKVPIYIYLHFL
+1251 KYKVPIYIYLHFL

-1279 LSLFKISEDELLDFK
+1279 LSLFKISENELFDFK

-1299 FALNYFLYDNQR
+1299 FALNYFLHDNQR
-1311 RLIPNQFILQETQQ
+1311 RLISNKFILQEIQQ

-1337 KSKKKEINPKNDRNV
+1337 KGKKREINSKNDRNV
-1352 LKLLVEVLGG
+1352 LKLLVEILGG
-1362 SLRENKKYKLT
+1362 SLKENTKCKLT

-1413 RKKILTNIFT
+1413 RKKILNNIFT

-1431 LIQRFPWIE
+1431 LIQRFPWIQ

-1476 DSKKRDLQN
+1476 DLKKNDLKK
-1485 GGIMKHFICWK
+1485 GGIMKHLICWK
-1496 FPLLNFSLQY
+1496 LPLLNFSLQY

-1543 LRTETH
+1543 IRTETH
-1549 FQVPEFILKKCKES
+1549 FLVPSFILKKCKES

-1589 PKNYIEKIN
+1589 PENYVEKIN
-1598 SSEISRILR
+1598 SSQMSRILR

-1649 NLKMTKEEKTDFV
+1649 NLKMTKEEKTEFV
-1662 RGELAKLQGKILPY
+1662 RSELTKLQGKILPY

-1702 KVPFK
+1702 KVPFI

-1722 SINNMS
+1722 SINNMT

-1738 SMKKPYIPLIVS
+1738 SKEKPYIPLIVT

-1757 RNEMFSIGIPTNI
+1757 KNEILSFGLPPNI
-1770 NEKNNMNKISQK
+1770 NHNKYNQQ

-1795 NYKIDKDNSDLS
+1795 NLKNDKDTEGLS

-1814 EEGNINND
+1814 DEGNINND

-1852 AIDNGHFP
+1852 AIDNGQFP
-1860 NDTIPAIENGQK
+1860 NDSIPNLENGQK
-1872 NAIYPYNSV
+1872 NSRIFPNNNLS
-1881 TLKNTLSNEKSQNN
+1881 LKNTIFNDKNQN
-1895 NDKLKDAFFV
+1895 NDKLRDAFFV
-1905 ALEKNSAHNLLTLCR
+1905 ALEQNSAHNLLTLCR
-1920 NTTNNNDTNIY
+1920 NQTNITDTNAY
-1931 KGKFNNIVNQNLKAD
+1931 KGKINLNSIKTI
-1946 NDINSNIYLNQQ
+1946 NDINNNYNQERQ
-1958 IQFQQTIEDNNKRH
+1958 NDNNKKN

-1981 LDDQEEEYEVRSNQS
+1981 LDEQEEEDEVKSNQS
-1996 SDSFGIQN
+1996 SDSFGNQN
-2004 SKLIEE
+2004 SKLIEQN
-2010 SINKEPNKINMPC
+2010 IKQEPNKINMPC

-2038 QVIQIFREIFKQSGL
+2038 QVIQIFKEIFKQSGL
-2053 NLYTYPYQTISTIS
+2053 NIYTYPYQTISTIS
-2067 PKCNDLGGYIEV
+2067 PKYKDLGGYIEV

-2164 PGGNMKFEKAEFKL
+2164 PAGNMKFEKAEFKL
-2178 TKEMMQ
+2178 TKEMIQ

-2192 AYKTFVDLTCKAFLA
+2192 AYKTFVDLTVKAFLA

-2220 LMFSSGLDCFRD
+2220 LMFSSGLDCFREK
-2232 NSIKN
+2232 SIEHFKE
-2237 FIDRFKLELSEE
+2237 RFKLELNEE
-2249 EAVKYMKSAI
+2249 EAVKYMKKII
-2259 QTAEDN
+2259 QNAEDN
-2265 WRTNMYDFIQKKQN
+2265 WRTNMYDYIQKKQN

>member
-1 MASLEKIEE
+1 MKNLEQIEE
-10 MLIKKAK
+10 MLIKRIK
-17 EDSLQK
+17 EEKSQQK
-23 NKSKSKRNEFIKE
+23 NNFTKKSKSYEFLKE

-42 QLISPIMN
+42 QLISPIML

-67 FRLSLNIDYIPSVFI
+67 FRLTLRTDYIPSVFI
-82 KQMAEL
+82 KQIAEM
-88 SSFTTIEIEGFFAE
+88 SSFTTIEIEGYFSE
-102 IKSHKSTEFLSM
+102 IKSHKSTEFLTM

-124 NKYIKESKKKYF
+124 NKYIKESKKKFF
-136 ENVMSEKLNEKTIS
+136 ESVMTEKLNEKTIS
-150 FFMNL
+150 FFMSL
-155 ITQSNETLDPK
+155 ITQSNESLDPNS
-166 TKILIKAITQ
+166 KILIKAITQ

-189 KKVLFELIN
+189 KKVLFELIY
-198 SKNNKNWINKYVF
+198 SKTNRNWINKYVF

-225 KEFLVKLGEICH
+225 KDFLLKLGEICH
-237 SLIDLF
+237 SLMDLF
-243 LTKKNMNIKKI
+243 LIKKNMNIKKL

-260 IMYIIYH
+260 IIYIIYH
-267 KRNEKLS
+267 KRNERLS

-288 NIKEL
+288 EMKEL
-293 QKDFILDTID
+293 SKEFIIDTIN
-303 DFFDIN
+303 DFFEVN
-309 FNILNNNSD
+309 LYILNQNSD
-318 LLQYYK
+318 ISQYYK
-324 YFYDLLLNSQSGLET
+324 YFYEQLLKSQNVLET

-348 IFKYEMN
+348 IFKYEMKMN
-355 LHINDNNN
+355 SNDNNN
-363 ISFIRKLLKDF
+363 ISFLRKLLKDF
-374 CSSDEKLNQLSINLI
+374 CESDEKKNQLSINLI
-389 CGIIKK
+389 CEIIKK

-414 FFNNEKHI
+414 FFNNVKHI

-450 TLFIHMINKK
+450 TLFIHMINRK

-474 CSQEKKFYLTVKYA
+474 CTQEKKFYLTIKYA

-503 GDALSRTKTKRNKNK
+503 GDLLSRTKTRKKTTNKLDNPM
-518 EKDGGKNNDSSSII
+518 I
-532 KYNTFYIPV
+532 KYNTFYIPI
-541 KSNNESNFTIDE
+541 KGGNEDVFNIDE

-560 ILAMNSVNIEY
+560 ILALNSVNIEY
-571 FPENKY
+571 FPENRY

-594 FPEIEYNSKLQ
+594 FPEIEYNSKLL
-605 ILSSYNKN
+605 ILSNNSKN
-613 DIDYSIYLL
+613 DIEYSVYLL

-628 PQITFNRNTCLTSP
+628 PQITFNRNTCLTTP
-642 IKIEISPLLLTEI
+642 IKIEISPLLLTQI
-655 KRNKKILPSEF
+655 KGNKKILPSEF
-666 SDFGM
+666 SDFGI
-671 THDINIETKIYLLG
+671 TQDINIETKIYLLG

-697 NAIFNKEEPW
+697 NVIFNKEEPW

-713 LTSKIDIN
+713 LANIINID
-721 QLYHVKISVINL
+721 QLYHVKISLINL
-733 FYYMSDNLFITYNN
+733 FYYMSDNLFITYND

-753 KMFSKFEEKNFKT
+753 RMFSKFEEKNFKT

-782 DLKLLLNFSCYFQE
+782 DLKLLLNFACYFNE
-796 YISEKAIKLIK
+796 DISEKAIKLIK

-828 ILGIL
+828 ILGVL

-840 YDYFITE
+840 YDFYITE
-847 IPIEGMNLSLEI
+847 FPMEGINIPLEI
-859 SSDNKKLTQTYKSL
+859 SSDNKKLAHIYKNLS
-873 NKIFEKSLQKSY
+873 KIFEKSLQKSY

-903 TINPTGRGEVMN
+903 TINPTGRGEIMN

-970 DIYSPGDYSK
+970 DIFSPGDYSK

-993 IEGKMN
+993 VEGKMN
-999 NLKTEFNND
+999 NLKSEYNN
-1008 DDECYYKFKSEITKK
+1008 DDECYYKFKSDITKK
-1023 ILLYFKEE
+1023 IIIYFKEE

-1061 PTFRKSIIRDEILNI
+1061 PTFNKSIIGDEILNI

-1083 LYNSSSYETIC
+1083 LYNTSSYETIC
-1094 FCWEWILYFKHDR
+1094 FCWEWILYFKHDI
-1107 IQIVLDNIK
+1107 IQIVLNNIK
-1116 NCILNKATNFIS
+1116 NCILNKESNFIS
-1128 GSDSTKK
+1128 GSDYTKK
-1135 NDSDIFN
+1135 NNSDIFN
-1142 LINTLDESVIK
+1142 LINTLEESIIK
-1153 SQKDYENN
+1153 SQKDYEVN

-1171 SIEQNNNVVN
+1171 SIYQRNIINNN
-1181 NKTLLKI
+1181 KSQLKI
-1188 ELINERL
+1188 QLINEKL

-1200 YITYEEFINSRI
+1200 KITYEEFINSRI

-1223 EFCKCDMEKLNRVYK
+1223 EFCKCDMEKLTRVYK
-1238 IIKILIDEDIDLN
+1238 IIKILIDEDIDIN
-1251 RYKVPIYIYLHFL
+1251 RFKVPIYIYLHFL
-1264 IFNISLEIIDIFSSR
+1264 VLNISLEIIDIFSVR
-1279 LSLFKISEDELLDFK
+1279 LSLFKISENELLDFK

-1299 FALNYFLYDNQR
+1299 YALNYFLYDNQR
-1311 RLIPNQFILQETQQ
+1311 RLIPNKFILQETQQ

-1337 KSKKKEINPKNDRNV
+1337 KNKKKEINPKNRII

-1362 SLRENKKYKLT
+1362 NIQENKKNKIT
-1373 FEDFEQ
+1373 FEDFEK

-1392 KYWNNPSASHTSS
+1392 KYWNNPSASHTLS

-1413 RKKILTNIFT
+1413 IKKLLTNIFN

-1431 LIQRFPWIE
+1431 LIQRFPWIQ
-1440 KKYPSLITSLG
+1440 KKYPYLIASLG
-1451 EKILSNKKEF
+1451 EKIYSNKKEF
-1461 YNEPYALNIMIKYII
+1461 YNEPYALNILIEYII
-1476 DSKKRDLQN
+1476 DSNKNDLKK

-1496 FPLLNFSLQY
+1496 LPLLNFSLQY
-1506 ISLEYDDYYY
+1506 ISLKYDDCYY
-1516 LHKFCIHILNH
+1516 LHKFCTHILNH

-1549 FQVPEFILKKCKES
+1549 FQVPSFILKKCKES
-1563 AMITHQ
+1563 SMITHQ
-1569 FLWALKVEEVMAPQI
+1569 FLWALNVEEIMSPKI

-1589 PKNYIEKIN
+1589 PKNYIEKIK
-1598 SSEISRILR
+1598 SYEISKILR
-1607 YKIMKNLN
+1607 FKIIKNLN

-1621 WYEEDKIFSDVNEV
+1621 WYEEDKIFSDINEV
-1635 SACFLHPEGDYSHL
+1635 SACFLHPEGDYAHL
-1649 NLKMTKEEKTDFV
+1649 NLKMTKEEKTEFV
-1662 RGELAKLQGKILPY
+1662 VHELTKLQGKILPY
-1676 IYLPTNPTYRLS
+1676 IYLPTNPTYKLS

-1702 KVPFK
+1702 KVPFI

-1712 VEYPGPDKEK
+1712 VEYPGPDNEK

-1728 VLDFIEFEFE
+1728 LIDFIEFQFE
-1738 SMKKPYIPLIVS
+1738 SDKKNIAPLIVS
-1750 FIHSFRN
+1750 LIHSYRN
-1757 RNEMFSIGIPTNI
+1757 RNEMYSITARTNDDK
-1770 NEKNNMNKISQK
+1770 NYNKYNNMISD
-1782 ILDEEEIEKNSFN
+1782 DEDIESNNLNNGQNSN
-1795 NYKIDKDNSDLS
+1795 VS
-1807 LSDIDIN
+1807 LSDLDIN
-1814 EEGNINND
+1814 DEGNIYND

-1837 LEPRAFRENKNYLND
+1837 LEPRAFRDNNNNIENGLRINT
-1852 AIDNGHFP
+1852 IDKDNFP
-1860 NDTIPAIENGQK
+1860 NDSAQSITNLNFKYTFNNNGIDDKKMINEKLKNNFLGAYENNNAQNILTISPNSKDVNKLTISPKNKKYNSKVININEINNNFFVNQKSIDINNIINIK
-1872 NAIYPYNSV
+1872 NANNS
-1881 TLKNTLSNEKSQNN
+1881 NNPNN
-1895 NDKLKDAFFV
+1895 NYQLDF
-1905 ALEKNSAHNLLTLCR
+1905 
-1920 NTTNNNDTNIY
+1920 
-1931 KGKFNNIVNQNLKAD
+1931 
-1946 NDINSNIYLNQQ
+1946 
-1958 IQFQQTIEDNNKRH
+1958 
-1972 NLSFLDDCT
+1972 SFLDDCT
-1981 LDDQEEEYEVRSNQS
+1981 LEEKEEESEIKSNKSLS
-1996 SDSFGIQN
+1996 SFNSQN
-2004 SKLIEE
+2004 SKLLEQNIE
-2010 SINKEPNKINMPC
+2010 KEPNKINMPC

-2038 QVIQIFREIFKQSGL
+2038 QVIQIFKEIFKQSGL
-2053 NLYTYPYQTISTIS
+2053 NIYTYPYQTISTIS
-2067 PKCNDLGGYIEV
+2067 PKYKDLGGYIEV

-2123 TAAYAIISY
+2123 LAAYAVISY

-2143 ILVDKKG
+2143 ILVDKQG

-2164 PGGNMKFEKAEFKL
+2164 PAGNMKFEKAEFKL
-2178 TKEMMQ
+2178 TKEMIQ
-2184 IMGGNNSE
+2184 IMGGNNSD
-2192 AYKTFVDLTCKAFLA
+2192 AYKTFVDLTVKAYLA

-2220 LMFSSGLDCFRD
+2220 LMFSSGLDCFRE

-2237 FIDRFKLELSEE
+2237 FIDRFKLELNEE
-2249 EAVKYMKSAI
+2249 EAVKYMKDI
-2259 QTAEDN
+2259 IETAEDN
-2265 WRTNMYDFIQKKQN
+2265 WRTNVYDFIQKKQN

>member
-1 MASLEKIEE
+1 MKNLEQIEE
-10 MLIKKAK
+10 MLIKRIK
-17 EDSLQK
+17 EEKSQQK
-23 NKSKSKRNEFIKE
+23 NNFTKKSKSYEFLKE

-42 QLISPIMN
+42 QLISPIML

-67 FRLSLNIDYIPSVFI
+67 FRLTLRTDYIPSVFI
-82 KQMAEL
+82 KQIAEM
-88 SSFTTIEIEGFFAE
+88 SSFTTIEIEGYFSE
-102 IKSHKSTEFLSM
+102 IKSHKSTEFLTM

-124 NKYIKESKKKYF
+124 NKYIKESKKKFF
-136 ENVMSEKLNEKTIS
+136 ESVMTEKLNEKTIS
-150 FFMNL
+150 FFMSL
-155 ITQSNETLDPK
+155 ITQSNESLDPNS
-166 TKILIKAITQ
+166 KILIKAITQ

-189 KKVLFELIN
+189 KKVLFELIY
-198 SKNNKNWINKYVF
+198 SKTNRNWINKYVF

-225 KEFLVKLGEICH
+225 KDFLLKLGEICH
-237 SLIDLF
+237 SLMDLF
-243 LTKKNMNIKKI
+243 LIKKNMNIKKL

-260 IMYIIYH
+260 IIYIIYH
-267 KRNEKLS
+267 KRNERLS

-288 NIKEL
+288 EMKEL
-293 QKDFILDTID
+293 SKEFIIDTIN
-303 DFFDIN
+303 DFFEVN
-309 FNILNNNSD
+309 LYILNQNSD
-318 LLQYYK
+318 ISQYYK
-324 YFYDLLLNSQSGLET
+324 YFYEQLLKSQNVLET

-348 IFKYEMN
+348 IFKYEMKMN
-355 LHINDNNN
+355 SNDNNN
-363 ISFIRKLLKDF
+363 ISFLRKLLKDF
-374 CSSDEKLNQLSINLI
+374 CESDEKKNQLSINLI
-389 CGIIKK
+389 CEIIKK

-414 FFNNEKHI
+414 FFNNVKHI

-450 TLFIHMINKK
+450 TLFIHMINRK

-474 CSQEKKFYLTVKYA
+474 CTQEKKFYLTIKYA

-503 GDALSRTKTKRNKNK
+503 GDLLSRTKTRKKTTNKLDNPM
-518 EKDGGKNNDSSSII
+518 I
-532 KYNTFYIPV
+532 KYNTFYIPI
-541 KSNNESNFTIDE
+541 KGGNEDVFNIDE

-560 ILAMNSVNIEY
+560 ILALNSVNIEY
-571 FPENKY
+571 FPENRY

-594 FPEIEYNSKLQ
+594 FPEIEYNSKLL
-605 ILSSYNKN
+605 ILSNNSKN
-613 DIDYSIYLL
+613 DIEYSVYLL

-628 PQITFNRNTCLTSP
+628 PQITFNRNTCLTTP
-642 IKIEISPLLLTEI
+642 IKIEISPLLLTQI
-655 KRNKKILPSEF
+655 KGNKKILPSEF
-666 SDFGM
+666 SDFGI
-671 THDINIETKIYLLG
+671 TQDINIETKIYLLG

-697 NAIFNKEEPW
+697 NVIFNKEEPW

-713 LTSKIDIN
+713 LANIINID
-721 QLYHVKISVINL
+721 QLYHVKISLINL
-733 FYYMSDNLFITYNN
+733 FYYMSDNLFITYND

-753 KMFSKFEEKNFKT
+753 RMFSKFEEKNFKT

-782 DLKLLLNFSCYFQE
+782 DLKLLLNFACYFNE
-796 YISEKAIKLIK
+796 DISEKAIKLIK

-828 ILGIL
+828 ILGVL

-840 YDYFITE
+840 YDFYITE
-847 IPIEGMNLSLEI
+847 FPMEGINIPLEI
-859 SSDNKKLTQTYKSL
+859 SSDNKKLAHIYKNLS
-873 NKIFEKSLQKSY
+873 KIFEKSLQKSY

-903 TINPTGRGEVMN
+903 TINPTGRGEIMN

-970 DIYSPGDYSK
+970 DIFSPGDYSK

-993 IEGKMN
+993 VEGKMN
-999 NLKTEFNND
+999 NLKSEYNN
-1008 DDECYYKFKSEITKK
+1008 DDECYYKFKSDITKK
-1023 ILLYFKEE
+1023 IIIYFKEE

-1061 PTFRKSIIRDEILNI
+1061 PTFNKSIIRDEILNI

-1083 LYNSSSYETIC
+1083 LYNTSSYETIC
-1094 FCWEWILYFKHDR
+1094 FCWEWILYFKHDI
-1107 IQIVLDNIK
+1107 IQIVLNNIK
-1116 NCILNKATNFIS
+1116 NCILNKESNFIS
-1128 GSDSTKK
+1128 GSDYTKK
-1135 NDSDIFN
+1135 NNSDIFN
-1142 LINTLDESVIK
+1142 LINTLEESIIK
-1153 SQKDYENN
+1153 SQKDYEVN

-1171 SIEQNNNVVN
+1171 SIYQRNIINNN
-1181 NKTLLKI
+1181 KSQLKI
-1188 ELINERL
+1188 QLINEKL

-1200 YITYEEFINSRI
+1200 KITYEEFINSRI

-1223 EFCKCDMEKLNRVYK
+1223 EFCKCDMEKLTRVYK
-1238 IIKILIDEDIDLN
+1238 IIKILIDEDIDIN
-1251 RYKVPIYIYLHFL
+1251 RFKVPIYIYLHFL
-1264 IFNISLEIIDIFSSR
+1264 VLNISLEIIDIFSVR
-1279 LSLFKISEDELLDFK
+1279 LSLFKISENELLDFK

-1299 FALNYFLYDNQR
+1299 YALNYFLYDNQR
-1311 RLIPNQFILQETQQ
+1311 RLIPNKFILQETQQ

-1337 KSKKKEINPKNDRNV
+1337 KNKKKGINPKNRII

-1362 SLRENKKYKLT
+1362 NIQENKKNKIT
-1373 FEDFEQ
+1373 FEDFEK

-1392 KYWNNPSASHTSS
+1392 KYWNNPSASHTLS

-1413 RKKILTNIFT
+1413 IKKLLTNIFN

-1431 LIQRFPWIE
+1431 LIQRFPWIQ
-1440 KKYPSLITSLG
+1440 KKYPYLIASLG
-1451 EKILSNKKEF
+1451 EKIYSNKKEF
-1461 YNEPYALNIMIKYII
+1461 YNEPYALNILIEYII
-1476 DSKKRDLQN
+1476 DSNKNDLKK

-1496 FPLLNFSLQY
+1496 LPLLNFSLQY
-1506 ISLEYDDYYY
+1506 ISLKYDDCYY
-1516 LHKFCIHILNH
+1516 LHKFCTHILNH

-1549 FQVPEFILKKCKES
+1549 FQVPSFILKKCKES
-1563 AMITHQ
+1563 SMITHQ
-1569 FLWALKVEEVMAPQI
+1569 FLWALNVEEIMSPKI

-1589 PKNYIEKIN
+1589 PKNYIEKIK
-1598 SSEISRILR
+1598 SYEISKILR
-1607 YKIMKNLN
+1607 FKIIKNLN

-1621 WYEEDKIFSDVNEV
+1621 WYEEDKIFSDINEV
-1635 SACFLHPEGDYSHL
+1635 SACFLHPEGDYAHL
-1649 NLKMTKEEKTDFV
+1649 NLKMTKEEKTEFV
-1662 RGELAKLQGKILPY
+1662 VQELTKLQGKILPY
-1676 IYLPTNPTYRLS
+1676 IYLPTNPTYKLS

-1702 KVPFK
+1702 KVPFI

-1712 VEYPGPDKEK
+1712 VEYPGPDNEK

-1728 VLDFIEFEFE
+1728 LIDFIEFQFE
-1738 SMKKPYIPLIVS
+1738 SDKKNIAPLIVS
-1750 FIHSFRN
+1750 LIHSYRN
-1757 RNEMFSIGIPTNI
+1757 RNEMYSITARTNDDK
-1770 NEKNNMNKISQK
+1770 NYNKYNNMISD
-1782 ILDEEEIEKNSFN
+1782 DEDIESNNLNNGQNSN
-1795 NYKIDKDNSDLS
+1795 VS
-1807 LSDIDIN
+1807 LSDLDIN
-1814 EEGNINND
+1814 DEGNIYND

-1837 LEPRAFRENKNYLND
+1837 LEPRAFRDNNNNIENGLRINT
-1852 AIDNGHFP
+1852 IDKDNFP
-1860 NDTIPAIENGQK
+1860 NDSAQSITNLNFKYTFNNNGIDDKKMINEKLKNNFLGAYENNNAQNILTISPNSKDVNKLTISPK
-1872 NAIYPYNSV
+1872 NKKYNSKV
-1881 TLKNTLSNEKSQNN
+1881 ININEINNNFFVNQKSIDINNIINIKNTNNSNNPNN
-1895 NDKLKDAFFV
+1895 NYQLDF
-1905 ALEKNSAHNLLTLCR
+1905 
-1920 NTTNNNDTNIY
+1920 
-1931 KGKFNNIVNQNLKAD
+1931 
-1946 NDINSNIYLNQQ
+1946 
-1958 IQFQQTIEDNNKRH
+1958 
-1972 NLSFLDDCT
+1972 SFLDDCT
-1981 LDDQEEEYEVRSNQS
+1981 LEEKEEESEIKSNKSLS
-1996 SDSFGIQN
+1996 SFNSQN
-2004 SKLIEE
+2004 SKLLEQNIE
-2010 SINKEPNKINMPC
+2010 KEPNKINMPC

-2038 QVIQIFREIFKQSGL
+2038 QVIQIFKEIFKQSGL
-2053 NLYTYPYQTISTIS
+2053 NIYTYPYQTISTIS
-2067 PKCNDLGGYIEV
+2067 PKYKDLGGYIEV

-2123 TAAYAIISY
+2123 LAAYAVISY

-2143 ILVDKKG
+2143 ILVDKQG

-2164 PGGNMKFEKAEFKL
+2164 PAGNMKFEKAEFKL
-2178 TKEMMQ
+2178 TKEMIQ
-2184 IMGGNNSE
+2184 IMGGNNSD
-2192 AYKTFVDLTCKAFLA
+2192 AYKTFVDLTVKAYLA

-2220 LMFSSGLDCFRD
+2220 LMFSSGLDCFRE

-2237 FIDRFKLELSEE
+2237 FIDRFKLELNEE
-2249 EAVKYMKSAI
+2249 EAVKYMKDI
-2259 QTAEDN
+2259 IETAEDN
-2265 WRTNMYDFIQKKQN
+2265 WRTNVYDFIQKKQN

>member
-1 MASLEKIEE
+1 MKNLEQIEE
-10 MLIKKAK
+10 MLIKRIK
-17 EDSLQK
+17 EEKSQQK
-23 NKSKSKRNEFIKE
+23 NNFTKKSKSYEFLKE

-42 QLISPIMN
+42 QLISPIML

-67 FRLSLNIDYIPSVFI
+67 FRLTLRTDYIPSVFI
-82 KQMAEL
+82 KQIAEM
-88 SSFTTIEIEGFFAE
+88 SSFTTIEIEGYFSE
-102 IKSHKSTEFLSM
+102 IKSHKSTEFLTM

-124 NKYIKESKKKYF
+124 NKYIKESKKKFF
-136 ENVMSEKLNEKTIS
+136 ESVMTEKLNEKTIS
-150 FFMNL
+150 FFMSL
-155 ITQSNETLDPK
+155 ITQSNESLDPNS
-166 TKILIKAITQ
+166 KILIKAITQ

-189 KKVLFELIN
+189 KKVLFELIY
-198 SKNNKNWINKYVF
+198 SKTNRNWINKYVF

-225 KEFLVKLGEICH
+225 KDFLLKLGEICH
-237 SLIDLF
+237 SLMDLF
-243 LTKKNMNIKKI
+243 LIKKNMNIKKL

-260 IMYIIYH
+260 IIYIIYH
-267 KRNEKLS
+267 KRNERLS

-288 NIKEL
+288 EMKEL
-293 QKDFILDTID
+293 SKEFIIDTIN
-303 DFFDIN
+303 DFFEVN
-309 FNILNNNSD
+309 LYILNQNSD
-318 LLQYYK
+318 ISQYYK
-324 YFYDLLLNSQSGLET
+324 YFYEQLLKSQNVLET

-348 IFKYEMN
+348 IFKYEMKMN
-355 LHINDNNN
+355 SNDNNN
-363 ISFIRKLLKDF
+363 ISFLRKLLKDF
-374 CSSDEKLNQLSINLI
+374 CESDEKKNQLSINLI
-389 CGIIKK
+389 CEIIKK

-414 FFNNEKHI
+414 FFNNVKHI

-450 TLFIHMINKK
+450 TLFIHMINRK

-474 CSQEKKFYLTVKYA
+474 CTQEKKFYLTIKYA

-503 GDALSRTKTKRNKNK
+503 GDLLSRTKTRKKTTNKLDNPM
-518 EKDGGKNNDSSSII
+518 I
-532 KYNTFYIPV
+532 KYNTFYIPI
-541 KSNNESNFTIDE
+541 KGGNEDVFNIDE

-560 ILAMNSVNIEY
+560 ILALNSVNIEY
-571 FPENKY
+571 FPENRY

-594 FPEIEYNSKLQ
+594 FPEIEYNSKLL
-605 ILSSYNKN
+605 ILSNNSKN
-613 DIDYSIYLL
+613 DIEYSVYLL

-628 PQITFNRNTCLTSP
+628 PQITFNRNTCLTTP
-642 IKIEISPLLLTEI
+642 IKIEISPLLLTQI
-655 KRNKKILPSEF
+655 KGNKKILPSEF
-666 SDFGM
+666 SDFGI
-671 THDINIETKIYLLG
+671 TQDINIETKIYLLG

-697 NAIFNKEEPW
+697 NVIFNKEEPW

-713 LTSKIDIN
+713 LANIINID
-721 QLYHVKISVINL
+721 QLYHVKISLINL
-733 FYYMSDNLFITYNN
+733 FYYMSDNLFITYND

-753 KMFSKFEEKNFKT
+753 RMFSKFEEKNFKT

-782 DLKLLLNFSCYFQE
+782 DLKLLLNFACYFNE
-796 YISEKAIKLIK
+796 DISEKAIKLIK

-828 ILGIL
+828 ILGVL

-840 YDYFITE
+840 YDFYITE
-847 IPIEGMNLSLEI
+847 FPMEGINIPLEI
-859 SSDNKKLTQTYKSL
+859 SSDNKKLAHIYKNLS
-873 NKIFEKSLQKSY
+873 KIFEKSLQKSY

-903 TINPTGRGEVMN
+903 TINPTGRGEIMN

-970 DIYSPGDYSK
+970 DIFSPGDYSK

-993 IEGKMN
+993 VEGKMN
-999 NLKTEFNND
+999 NLKSEYNN
-1008 DDECYYKFKSEITKK
+1008 DDECYYKFKSDITKK
-1023 ILLYFKEE
+1023 IIIYFKEE

-1061 PTFRKSIIRDEILNI
+1061 PTFNKSIIRDEILNI

-1083 LYNSSSYETIC
+1083 LYNTSSYETIC
-1094 FCWEWILYFKHDR
+1094 FCWEWILYFKHDI
-1107 IQIVLDNIK
+1107 IQIVLNNIK
-1116 NCILNKATNFIS
+1116 NCILNKESNFIS
-1128 GSDSTKK
+1128 GSDYTKK
-1135 NDSDIFN
+1135 NNSDIFN
-1142 LINTLDESVIK
+1142 LINTLEESIIK
-1153 SQKDYENN
+1153 SQKDYEVN

-1171 SIEQNNNVVN
+1171 SIYQRNIINNN
-1181 NKTLLKI
+1181 KSQLKI
-1188 ELINERL
+1188 QLINEKL

-1200 YITYEEFINSRI
+1200 KITYEEFINSRI

-1223 EFCKCDMEKLNRVYK
+1223 EFCKCDMEKLTRVYK
-1238 IIKILIDEDIDLN
+1238 IIKILIDEDIDIN
-1251 RYKVPIYIYLHFL
+1251 RFKVPIYIYLHFL
-1264 IFNISLEIIDIFSSR
+1264 VLNISLEIIDIFSVR
-1279 LSLFKISEDELLDFK
+1279 LSLFKISENELLDFK

-1299 FALNYFLYDNQR
+1299 YALNYFLYDNQR
-1311 RLIPNQFILQETQQ
+1311 RLIPNKFILQETQQ

-1337 KSKKKEINPKNDRNV
+1337 KNKKKEINPKNRII

-1362 SLRENKKYKLT
+1362 NIQENKKNKIT
-1373 FEDFEQ
+1373 FEDFEK

-1413 RKKILTNIFT
+1413 IKKLLTNIFN

-1431 LIQRFPWIE
+1431 LIQRFPWIQ
-1440 KKYPSLITSLG
+1440 KKYPYLIASLG
-1451 EKILSNKKEF
+1451 EKIYSNKKEF
-1461 YNEPYALNIMIKYII
+1461 YNEPYALNILIEYII
-1476 DSKKRDLQN
+1476 DSNKNDLKK

-1496 FPLLNFSLQY
+1496 LPLLNFSLQY
-1506 ISLEYDDYYY
+1506 ISLKYDDCYY
-1516 LHKFCIHILNH
+1516 LHKFCTHILNH

-1549 FQVPEFILKKCKES
+1549 FHVPSFILKKCKES
-1563 AMITHQ
+1563 SMITHQ
-1569 FLWALKVEEVMAPQI
+1569 FLWALNVEEIMSPKI

-1589 PKNYIEKIN
+1589 PKNYIEKIK
-1598 SSEISRILR
+1598 SYEISKILR
-1607 YKIMKNLN
+1607 FKIIKNLN

-1621 WYEEDKIFSDVNEV
+1621 WYEEDKIFSDINEV
-1635 SACFLHPEGDYSHL
+1635 SACFLHPEGDYAHL
-1649 NLKMTKEEKTDFV
+1649 NLKMTKEEKTEFV
-1662 RGELAKLQGKILPY
+1662 VQELTKLQGKILPY
-1676 IYLPTNPTYRLS
+1676 IYLPTNPTYKLS

-1702 KVPFK
+1702 KVPFI

-1712 VEYPGPDKEK
+1712 VEYPGPDNEK

-1728 VLDFIEFEFE
+1728 LIDFIEFQFE
-1738 SMKKPYIPLIVS
+1738 SDKKNIAPLIVS
-1750 FIHSFRN
+1750 LIHSYRN
-1757 RNEMFSIGIPTNI
+1757 RNEMYSITARTNDDK
-1770 NEKNNMNKISQK
+1770 NYNKYNNMISD
-1782 ILDEEEIEKNSFN
+1782 DEDIESNNLNNGQNSN
-1795 NYKIDKDNSDLS
+1795 VS
-1807 LSDIDIN
+1807 LSDLDIN
-1814 EEGNINND
+1814 DEGNIYND

-1837 LEPRAFRENKNYLND
+1837 LEPRAFRDNNNNIENGLRINT
-1852 AIDNGHFP
+1852 IDKDNFP
-1860 NDTIPAIENGQK
+1860 NDSAQSITNLNFKYTFNNNGIDDKKMINEKLKNNFLGAYENNNAQNILTISPNSKDVNKLTISPK
-1872 NAIYPYNSV
+1872 NKKYNSKV
-1881 TLKNTLSNEKSQNN
+1881 ININEINNNFFVNQKSIDINNIINIKNTNNSNNPNN
-1895 NDKLKDAFFV
+1895 NYQLDF
-1905 ALEKNSAHNLLTLCR
+1905 
-1920 NTTNNNDTNIY
+1920 
-1931 KGKFNNIVNQNLKAD
+1931 
-1946 NDINSNIYLNQQ
+1946 
-1958 IQFQQTIEDNNKRH
+1958 
-1972 NLSFLDDCT
+1972 SFLDDCT
-1981 LDDQEEEYEVRSNQS
+1981 LEEKEEESEIKSNKSLS
-1996 SDSFGIQN
+1996 SFNSQN
-2004 SKLIEE
+2004 SKLLEQNIE
-2010 SINKEPNKINMPC
+2010 KEPNKINMPC

-2038 QVIQIFREIFKQSGL
+2038 QVIQIFKEIFKQSGL
-2053 NLYTYPYQTISTIS
+2053 NIYTYPYQTISTIS
-2067 PKCNDLGGYIEV
+2067 PKYKDLGGYIEV

-2123 TAAYAIISY
+2123 LAAYAVISY

-2143 ILVDKKG
+2143 ILIDKQG

-2164 PGGNMKFEKAEFKL
+2164 PAGNMKFEKAEFKL

-2184 IMGGNNSE
+2184 IMGGNNSD
-2192 AYKTFVDLTCKAFLA
+2192 AYKTFVDLTVKAYLA

-2220 LMFSSGLDCFRD
+2220 LMFSSGLDCFRE

-2237 FIDRFKLELSEE
+2237 FIDRFKLELNEE
-2249 EAVKYMKSAI
+2249 EAVKYMKDI
-2259 QTAEDN
+2259 IETAEDN
-2265 WRTNMYDFIQKKQN
+2265 WRTNVYDFIQKKQN

>member
-1 MASLEKIEE
+1 MKNLEQIEE
-10 MLIKKAK
+10 MLIKRIK
-17 EDSLQK
+17 EEKSQQK
-23 NKSKSKRNEFIKE
+23 NNFTKKSKSYEFLKE

-42 QLISPIMN
+42 QLISPIML

-67 FRLSLNIDYIPSVFI
+67 FRLTLRTDYIPSVFI
-82 KQMAEL
+82 KQIAEM
-88 SSFTTIEIEGFFAE
+88 SSFTTIEIEGYFSE
-102 IKSHKSTEFLSM
+102 IKSHKSTEFLTM

-124 NKYIKESKKKYF
+124 NKYIKESKKKFF
-136 ENVMSEKLNEKTIS
+136 ESVMTEKLNEKTIS
-150 FFMNL
+150 FFMSL
-155 ITQSNETLDPK
+155 ITQSNESLDPNS
-166 TKILIKAITQ
+166 KILIKAITQ

-189 KKVLFELIN
+189 KKVLFELIY
-198 SKNNKNWINKYVF
+198 SKTNRNWINKYVF

-225 KEFLVKLGEICH
+225 KDFLLKLGEICH
-237 SLIDLF
+237 SLMDLF
-243 LTKKNMNIKKI
+243 LIKKNMNIKKL

-260 IMYIIYH
+260 IIYIIYH
-267 KRNEKLS
+267 KRNERLS

-288 NIKEL
+288 EMKEL
-293 QKDFILDTID
+293 SKEFIIDTIN
-303 DFFDIN
+303 DFFEVN
-309 FNILNNNSD
+309 LYILNQNSD
-318 LLQYYK
+318 ISQYYK
-324 YFYDLLLNSQSGLET
+324 YFYEQLLKSQNVLET

-348 IFKYEMN
+348 IFKYEMKMN
-355 LHINDNNN
+355 SNDNNN
-363 ISFIRKLLKDF
+363 ISFLRKLLKDF
-374 CSSDEKLNQLSINLI
+374 CESDEKKNQLSINLI
-389 CGIIKK
+389 CEIIKK

-414 FFNNEKHI
+414 FFNNVKHI

-450 TLFIHMINKK
+450 TLFIHMINRK

-474 CSQEKKFYLTVKYA
+474 CTQEKKFYLTIKYA

-503 GDALSRTKTKRNKNK
+503 GDLLSRTKTRKKTTNKLDNPM
-518 EKDGGKNNDSSSII
+518 I
-532 KYNTFYIPV
+532 KYNTFYIPI
-541 KSNNESNFTIDE
+541 KGGNEDVFNIDE

-560 ILAMNSVNIEY
+560 ILALNSVNIEY
-571 FPENKY
+571 FPENRY

-594 FPEIEYNSKLQ
+594 FPEIEYNSKLL
-605 ILSSYNKN
+605 ILSNNSKN
-613 DIDYSIYLL
+613 DIEYSVYLL

-628 PQITFNRNTCLTSP
+628 PQITFNRNTCLTTP
-642 IKIEISPLLLTEI
+642 IKIEISPLLLTQI
-655 KRNKKILPSEF
+655 KGNKKILPSEF
-666 SDFGM
+666 SDFGI
-671 THDINIETKIYLLG
+671 TQDINIETKIYLLG

-697 NAIFNKEEPW
+697 NVIFNKEEPW

-713 LTSKIDIN
+713 LANIINID
-721 QLYHVKISVINL
+721 QLYHVKISLINL
-733 FYYMSDNLFITYNN
+733 FYYMSDNLFITYND

-753 KMFSKFEEKNFKT
+753 RMFSKFEEKNFKT

-782 DLKLLLNFSCYFQE
+782 DLKLLLNFACYFNE
-796 YISEKAIKLIK
+796 DISEKAIKLIK

-828 ILGIL
+828 ILGVL

-840 YDYFITE
+840 YDFYITE
-847 IPIEGMNLSLEI
+847 FPMEGINIPLEI
-859 SSDNKKLTQTYKSL
+859 SSDNKKLAHIYKNLS
-873 NKIFEKSLQKSY
+873 KIFEKSLQKSY

-903 TINPTGRGEVMN
+903 TINPTGRGEIMN

-970 DIYSPGDYSK
+970 DIFSPGDYSK

-993 IEGKMN
+993 VEGKMN
-999 NLKTEFNND
+999 NLKSEYNN
-1008 DDECYYKFKSEITKK
+1008 DDECYYKFKSDITKK
-1023 ILLYFKEE
+1023 IIIYFKEE

-1061 PTFRKSIIRDEILNI
+1061 PTFNKSIIRDEILNI

-1083 LYNSSSYETIC
+1083 LYNTSSYETIC
-1094 FCWEWILYFKHDR
+1094 FCWEWILYFKHDI
-1107 IQIVLDNIK
+1107 IQIVLNNIK
-1116 NCILNKATNFIS
+1116 NCILNKESNFIS
-1128 GSDSTKK
+1128 GSDYTKK
-1135 NDSDIFN
+1135 NNSDIFN
-1142 LINTLDESVIK
+1142 LINTLEESIIK
-1153 SQKDYENN
+1153 SQKDYEVN

-1171 SIEQNNNVVN
+1171 SIYQRNIINNN
-1181 NKTLLKI
+1181 KSQLKI
-1188 ELINERL
+1188 QLINEKL

-1200 YITYEEFINSRI
+1200 KITYEEFINSRI

-1223 EFCKCDMEKLNRVYK
+1223 EFCKCDMEKLTRVYK
-1238 IIKILIDEDIDLN
+1238 IIKILIDEDIDIN
-1251 RYKVPIYIYLHFL
+1251 RFKVPIYIYLHFL
-1264 IFNISLEIIDIFSSR
+1264 VLNISLEIIDIFSVR
-1279 LSLFKISEDELLDFK
+1279 LSLFKISENELLDFK

-1299 FALNYFLYDNQR
+1299 YALNYFLYDNQR
-1311 RLIPNQFILQETQQ
+1311 RLIPNKFILQETQQ

-1337 KSKKKEINPKNDRNV
+1337 KNKKKEINPKNRII

-1362 SLRENKKYKLT
+1362 NIQENKKNKIT
-1373 FEDFEQ
+1373 FEDFEK

-1413 RKKILTNIFT
+1413 IKKLLTNIFN

-1431 LIQRFPWIE
+1431 LIQRFPWIQ
-1440 KKYPSLITSLG
+1440 KKYPYLIASLG
-1451 EKILSNKKEF
+1451 EKIYSNKKEF
-1461 YNEPYALNIMIKYII
+1461 YNEPYALNILIEYII
-1476 DSKKRDLQN
+1476 DSNKNDLKK

-1496 FPLLNFSLQY
+1496 LPLLNFSLQY
-1506 ISLEYDDYYY
+1506 ISLKYDDCYY
-1516 LHKFCIHILNH
+1516 LHKFCTHILNH

-1549 FQVPEFILKKCKES
+1549 FQVPSFILKKCKES
-1563 AMITHQ
+1563 SMITHQ
-1569 FLWALKVEEVMAPQI
+1569 FLWALNVEEIMSPKI

-1589 PKNYIEKIN
+1589 PKNYIEKIK
-1598 SSEISRILR
+1598 SYEISKILR
-1607 YKIMKNLN
+1607 FKIIKNLN

-1621 WYEEDKIFSDVNEV
+1621 WYEEDKIFSDINEV
-1635 SACFLHPEGDYSHL
+1635 SACFLHPEGDYAHL
-1649 NLKMTKEEKTDFV
+1649 NLKMTKEEKTEFV
-1662 RGELAKLQGKILPY
+1662 VQELTKLQGKILPY
-1676 IYLPTNPTYRLS
+1676 IYLPTNPTYKLS

-1702 KVPFK
+1702 KVPFI

-1712 VEYPGPDKEK
+1712 VEYPGPDNEK

-1728 VLDFIEFEFE
+1728 LIDFIEFQFE
-1738 SMKKPYIPLIVS
+1738 SDKKNIAPLIVS
-1750 FIHSFRN
+1750 LIHSYRN
-1757 RNEMFSIGIPTNI
+1757 RNEMYSITARTNDDK
-1770 NEKNNMNKISQK
+1770 NYNKYNNMISD
-1782 ILDEEEIEKNSFN
+1782 DEDIESNNLNNGQNSN
-1795 NYKIDKDNSDLS
+1795 VS
-1807 LSDIDIN
+1807 LSDLDIN
-1814 EEGNINND
+1814 DEGNIYND

-1837 LEPRAFRENKNYLND
+1837 LEPRAFRDNNNNIENGLRINT
-1852 AIDNGHFP
+1852 IDKDNFP
-1860 NDTIPAIENGQK
+1860 NDSAQSITNLNFKYTFNNNGIDDK
-1872 NAIYPYNSV
+1872 KMINEK
-1881 TLKNTLSNEKSQNN
+1881 LKNNFLGAYENN
-1895 NDKLKDAFFV
+1895 NAQ
-1905 ALEKNSAHNLLTLCR
+1905 NLLTISPNSKDVNKLTISPK
-1920 NTTNNNDTNIY
+1920 NKKYNSKVININEINNNFFVNQKSIDINNIINIKNTNNS
-1931 KGKFNNIVNQNLKAD
+1931 NNP
-1946 NDINSNIYLNQQ
+1946 
-1958 IQFQQTIEDNNKRH
+1958 NN
-1972 NLSFLDDCT
+1972 NYQLDFSFLDDCT
-1981 LDDQEEEYEVRSNQS
+1981 LEEKEEESEIKSNKSLS
-1996 SDSFGIQN
+1996 SFNSQN
-2004 SKLIEE
+2004 SKLLEQNIE
-2010 SINKEPNKINMPC
+2010 KEPNKINMPC

-2038 QVIQIFREIFKQSGL
+2038 QVIQIFKEIFKQSGL
-2053 NLYTYPYQTISTIS
+2053 NIYTYPYQTISTIS
-2067 PKCNDLGGYIEV
+2067 PKYKDLGGYIEV

-2123 TAAYAIISY
+2123 LAAYAVISY

-2143 ILVDKKG
+2143 ILIDKQG

-2164 PGGNMKFEKAEFKL
+2164 PAGNMKFEKAEFKL

-2184 IMGGNNSE
+2184 IMGGNNSD
-2192 AYKTFVDLTCKAFLA
+2192 AYKTFVDLTVKAYLA

-2220 LMFSSGLDCFRD
+2220 LMFSSGLDCFRE

-2237 FIDRFKLELSEE
+2237 FIDRFKLELNEE
-2249 EAVKYMKSAI
+2249 EAVKYMKDI
-2259 QTAEDN
+2259 IETAEDN
-2265 WRTNMYDFIQKKQN
+2265 WRTNVYDFIQKKQN